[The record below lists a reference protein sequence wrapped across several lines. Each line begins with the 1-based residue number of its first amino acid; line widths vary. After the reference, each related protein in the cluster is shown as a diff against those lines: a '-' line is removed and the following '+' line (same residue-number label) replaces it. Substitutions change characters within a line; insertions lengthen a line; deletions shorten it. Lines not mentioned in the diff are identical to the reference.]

1 MEKKKR
7 ELDIVLILILLAS
20 AFLNIYNIW
29 KDDTVNPYYTAAVTS
44 MMQSFHNFFYASF
57 DAAGFITVDKPPVTY
72 QIQTISAL
80 IFGMHG
86 WSVILPQALAGVGSV
101 LLMYLL
107 IKPTFGKTAA
117 RIASFVMACTPIA
130 VAVARTNN
138 VDALLVFFLLLAT
151 WLLFK
156 AIRKGK
162 LIWLLAAFF
171 VVGVGFNT
179 KMLQAYMILPAF
191 LLFYLI
197 AANATIKK
205 KIISLVSA
213 LAVLAAVSLSW
224 PLIVDNIPASKRPYI
239 GSSQTNSV
247 LELAFG
253 YNGIQR
259 LTGQNSGGGQ
269 GGPNGDAS
277 KEMSS
282 SDNSSSQTQAPPSQS
297 SNSSS
302 SSDDKTSNANM
313 TAPPSNGQMPS
324 GGEMPSGGQ
333 GGPPSGGDGGQGGPG
348 GDGGKG
354 GTGTGSKMQSGS
366 GMFGTGT
373 PGPLRLFQQE
383 LSDQISW
390 LLPFAIFGITG
401 LLIAGARERRRLS
414 AQQKETIF
422 WVAWL
427 VPIAGFFSV
436 AEFFHH
442 YYLIMLAP
450 PIAALV
456 GAGWV
461 ALVHLYRNQTGW
473 KSWLLPTAI
482 IATTGFELF
491 ILRNYYDQIRV
502 GWSIGVG
509 VIGALSAI
517 ALLVFKQRQK
527 PISYYVSLAALL
539 ALLVMPIY
547 WASTPLLYG
556 GNSSQPETGPQ
567 LASMS
572 GKGMGMSDATVN
584 EKLIKYLE
592 ENNSGAEYLFATTD
606 SNTAA
611 PYIIKTKKAV
621 MTIGGFSGS
630 DPAITLTQFK
640 KLIKEGKVKYFLA
653 SGMGRG
659 GNNDIV
665 EWVQKNGKKV
675 SSDTWQSSSDQ
686 QASSDQITSNTDSA
700 DTSSN
705 SKTSGENGKMSG
717 GPGGMNQSAAL
728 YELNADE

>member
-1 MEKKKR
+1 MKMKKR
-7 ELDIVLILILLAS
+7 EIDAVLILILLAS
-20 AFLNIYNIW
+20 AFLNMYNIW
-29 KDDTVNPYYTAAVTS
+29 NDDTVNPYYTAAVTS
-44 MMQSFHNFFYASF
+44 MLQSFHNFFYASF

-101 LLMYLL
+101 LFMYLL

-138 VDALLVFFLLLAT
+138 VDALLVFFLLFAT

-156 AIRKGK
+156 AIRKGR

-171 VVGVGFNT
+171 VVGAGFNT

-191 LLFYLI
+191 LLFYMI
-197 AANATIKK
+197 AANTTIKK

-224 PLIVDNIPASKRPYI
+224 PLIVDNIPASKRPYV

-259 LTGQNSGGGQ
+259 LTGQSSGGGQ
-269 GGPNGDAS
+269 GGPDGNAS

-282 SDNSSSQTQAPPSQS
+282 SGGSSQMQKPPGQ
-297 SNSSS
+297 SSS
-302 SSDDKTSNANM
+302 SSSASGDKSQNGSM
-313 TAPPSNGQMPS
+313 TAPPSNGKMPS

-333 GGPPSGGDGGQGGPG
+333 GGPPSGGDGGGGGPG
-348 GDGGKG
+348 GGGKS

-373 PGPLRLFQQE
+373 PGPLRLFQTE

-390 LLPFAIFGITG
+390 LLPFAIFGMAG
-401 LLIAGARERRRLS
+401 LLIAGVRERRRLS
-414 AQQKETIF
+414 AEQKETIF
-422 WVAWL
+422 WAAWL

-461 ALVHLYRNQTGW
+461 ALVHLYRKQAGW
-473 KSWLLPTAI
+473 KTWLLPAAI
-482 IATTGFELF
+482 LVTTGFELF
-491 ILRNYYDQIRV
+491 ILRNYNDQIGA

-509 VIGALSAI
+509 VIGAVAAI
-517 ALLVFKQRQK
+517 ALFVFKQRQK
-527 PISYYVSLAALL
+527 PLSYYVSLAALL
-539 ALLVMPIY
+539 VLMVMPIY

-556 GNSSQPETGPQ
+556 GNSSLPETGPQ
-567 LASMS
+567 LASTS
-572 GKGMGMSDATVN
+572 GKGMGMDNASVN
-584 EKLIKYLE
+584 TKLIKYLE
-592 ENNSGAEYLFATTD
+592 KHNAGADYLFATTD

-621 MTIGGFSGS
+621 MAIGGYSGS
-630 DPAITLTQFK
+630 DPAITLAQFK
-640 KLIKEGKVKYFLA
+640 KLVKEGKVKYFLA
-653 SGMGRG
+653 SGMGKG

-665 EWVQKNGKKV
+665 QWVEKNGKKV
-675 SSDTWQSSSDQ
+675 SSDKWQ
-686 QASSDQITSNTDSA
+686 SNTDQKTKNSDAA
-700 DTSSN
+700 DKKSSKAAGKN
-705 SKTSGENGKMSG
+705 SRMSG
-717 GPGGMNQSAAL
+717 GPGGMNQSASL
-728 YELNADE
+728 YELQSDE

>member
-1 MEKKKR
+1 MKIKKR
-7 ELDIVLILILLAS
+7 EIDIFLILILLAS
-20 AFLNIYNIW
+20 AFLNMYNIW
-29 KDDTVNPYYTAAVTS
+29 NDDTVNPYYTASVTS

-57 DAAGFITVDKPPVTY
+57 DAAGFITVDKPPITF
-72 QIQTISAL
+72 QLQTISAL

-107 IKPTFGKTAA
+107 IKPTFGKVAA
-117 RIASFVMACTPIA
+117 RIAAFVMACTPIA

-171 VVGVGFNT
+171 IVGVGFNT

-191 LLFYLI
+191 LLFYMI

-205 KIISLVSA
+205 KIISIASSLVVL
-213 LAVLAAVSLSW
+213 LAVSVSWALV
-224 PLIVDNIPASKRPYI
+224 VDNVSSSDRPYI

-259 LTGQNSGGGQ
+259 LTGQNSGSGGQ
-269 GGPNGDAS
+269 GGPNDNAS
-277 KEMSS
+277 KETSS
-282 SDNSSSQTQAPPSQS
+282 SDNSSSSDDK
-297 SNSSS
+297 SSS
-302 SSDDKTSNANM
+302 STSGPPAN
-313 TAPPSNGQMPS
+313 
-324 GGEMPSGGQ
+324 GEMPS
-333 GGPPSGGDGGQGGPG
+333 GGQGGPG

-354 GTGTGSKMQSGS
+354 GFGSGSKMQSGT

-373 PGPLRLFQQE
+373 PGPLRLFQTE

-390 LLPFAIFGITG
+390 LLPFALFGIAG
-401 LLIAGARERRRLS
+401 LFIAGAKERRRLS
-414 AQQKETIF
+414 VQQKETVF

-461 ALVHLYRNQTGW
+461 ALVHLYRNHKGW
-473 KSWLLPTAI
+473 KSWLLPAAI

-491 ILRNYYDQIRV
+491 ILRNYNDQI
-502 GWSIGVG
+502 GLAWSIGVG
-509 VIGALSAI
+509 VIGAVSAI
-517 ALLVFKQRQK
+517 ALLIMKQRQK
-527 PISYYVSLAALL
+527 PITYYVSLVG
-539 ALLVMPIY
+539 LLVLLVVPIY

-556 GNSSQPETGPQ
+556 GNSALPETGPQ
-567 LASMS
+567 LASSS
-572 GKGMGMSDATVN
+572 GKGTADASVD

-592 ENNSGAEYLFATTD
+592 ENNSGSTYLFATT
-606 SNTAA
+606 NANAAA

-621 MTIGGFSGS
+621 MAIGGYSGS

-640 KLIKEGKVKYFLA
+640 KLVKEGKVKYFLS
-653 SGMGRG
+653 SGMGMG
-659 GNNDIV
+659 GDNEIV
-665 EWVQKNGKKV
+665 EWVQKKGKEVSADKWQSSTDKNATTDQSEQKSSNNR
-675 SSDTWQSSSDQ
+675 SSDTSSESSSSGQ
-686 QASSDQITSNTDSA
+686 Q
-700 DTSSN
+700 
-705 SKTSGENGKMSG
+705 GKMGG
-717 GPGGMNQSAAL
+717 GPGGMNQSSTL
-728 YELNADE
+728 YELSADE

>member
-1 MEKKKR
+1 MKKH
-7 ELDIVLILILLAS
+7 EIDAVLILILLAS
-20 AFLNIYNIW
+20 AFLNMYNIW
-29 KDDTVNPYYTAAVTS
+29 NDDTVNPYYTAAVTS
-44 MMQSFHNFFYASF
+44 MLQSFHNFFYASF

-101 LLMYLL
+101 LFMYLL

-138 VDALLVFFLLLAT
+138 VDALLVFFLLFAT

-156 AIRKGK
+156 AIRKGR

-171 VVGVGFNT
+171 VVGAGFNT

-191 LLFYLI
+191 LLFYMI
-197 AANATIKK
+197 AANTTIKK

-213 LAVLAAVSLSW
+213 LAVLTAVSLSW
-224 PLIVDNIPASKRPYI
+224 PLIVDNIPASKRPYV

-259 LTGQNSGGGQ
+259 LTGQSSGGGQ
-269 GGPNGDAS
+269 GGPDGNAS

-282 SDNSSSQTQAPPSQS
+282 SGGSSQMQKPPGQ
-297 SNSSS
+297 SSS
-302 SSDDKTSNANM
+302 SSSASGDKSQNGSM
-313 TAPPSNGQMPS
+313 TAPPSNGKMPS
-324 GGEMPSGGQ
+324 NGL
-333 GGPPSGGDGGQGGPG
+333 GGPSSGGDGGGPG
-348 GDGGKG
+348 GGGKS

-373 PGPLRLFQQE
+373 PGPLRLFQTE

-390 LLPFAIFGITG
+390 LLPFAIFGMAG

-414 AQQKETIF
+414 AEQKETIF
-422 WVAWL
+422 WAAWL

-461 ALVHLYRNQTGW
+461 ALVHLYRKHAGW
-473 KSWLLPTAI
+473 KTWLLPAAI
-482 IATTGFELF
+482 LVTTGFELF
-491 ILRNYYDQIRV
+491 ILRNYNDQIGA
-502 GWSIGVG
+502 GWSIGAG
-509 VIGALSAI
+509 VLGAVAAI
-517 ALLVFKQRQK
+517 ALFVFKQRQK
-527 PISYYVSLAALL
+527 PLSYYVSLAALL
-539 ALLVMPIY
+539 VLMVMPIY

-556 GNSSQPETGPQ
+556 GNSSLPETGPQ
-567 LASMS
+567 LASTS
-572 GKGMGMSDATVN
+572 GKGMGMDNASVN
-584 EKLIKYLE
+584 TKLINYLE
-592 ENNSGAEYLFATTD
+592 KHNAGADYLFATTD

-621 MTIGGFSGS
+621 MAIGGFSGS

-640 KLIKEGKVKYFLA
+640 KLVKEGKVKYFLT
-653 SGMGRG
+653 SGMGKG

-665 EWVQKNGKKV
+665 QWVEKNGKKV
-675 SSDTWQSSSDQ
+675 SSDKWQSSTDQ
-686 QASSDQITSNTDSA
+686 KTKNHDAA
-700 DTSSN
+700 DTKSSKAAGKN
-705 SKTSGENGKMSG
+705 SRMSG
-717 GPGGMNQSAAL
+717 GPGGMNQSASL
-728 YELNADE
+728 YELQSDE

>member
-1 MEKKKR
+1 MKMKKR
-7 ELDIVLILILLAS
+7 EIDIFLILILLAS
-20 AFLNIYNIW
+20 AFLNMYNIW
-29 KDDTVNPYYTAAVTS
+29 NDDTVNPYYTAAVTS

-57 DAAGFITVDKPPVTY
+57 DAAGFITVDKPPITF
-72 QIQTISAL
+72 QLQTISVL

-107 IKPTFGKTAA
+107 IKPTFGKVAA
-117 RIASFVMACTPIA
+117 RIAAFVMACTPIA

-156 AIRKGK
+156 AVRKGK

-191 LLFYLI
+191 LLFYMI

-205 KIISLVSA
+205 KIISIASSLVVL
-213 LAVLAAVSLSW
+213 LAVSVSWVLV
-224 PLIVDNIPASKRPYI
+224 VDNVSSSDRPYI

-259 LTGQNSGGGQ
+259 LTGQNSGSGGQ
-269 GGPNGDAS
+269 GGPNDNAS
-277 KEMSS
+277 KETSS
-282 SDNSSSQTQAPPSQS
+282 SDNSPSSVQAPPNQ
-297 SNSSS
+297 S
-302 SSDDKTSNANM
+302 SSDDKSSSSTSGPPAN
-313 TAPPSNGQMPS
+313 
-324 GGEMPSGGQ
+324 GEMPS
-333 GGPPSGGDGGQGGPG
+333 GGQGGPG

-354 GTGTGSKMQSGS
+354 GSGSGSKMQSGT

-373 PGPLRLFQQE
+373 LGPLRLFQTE

-390 LLPFAIFGITG
+390 LLPFALFGIAG
-401 LLIAGARERRRLS
+401 LFIAGAKERRLS
-414 AQQKETIF
+414 VQQKETVF

-461 ALVHLYRNQTGW
+461 ALVHLYRNHKGW
-473 KSWLLPTAI
+473 KSWLLPAAI

-491 ILRNYYDQIRV
+491 ILRNYNDQI
-502 GWSIGVG
+502 GLAWSIGVG
-509 VIGALSAI
+509 VIGAVSAI
-517 ALLVFKQRQK
+517 AFLIMKQRQK
-527 PISYYVSLAALL
+527 PITYYVSLVG
-539 ALLVMPIY
+539 LLVLLVVPIY

-556 GNSSQPETGPQ
+556 GNSALPETGPQ
-567 LASMS
+567 LASSS
-572 GKGMGMSDATVN
+572 GKGTADASVD

-592 ENNSGAEYLFATTD
+592 ENNSGSTYLFATT
-606 SNTAA
+606 NANAAA

-621 MTIGGFSGS
+621 MAIGGYSGS

-640 KLIKEGKVKYFLA
+640 KLVKEGKVKYFLS
-653 SGMGRG
+653 SGMGMG
-659 GNNDIV
+659 GDNEIV
-665 EWVQKNGKKV
+665 EWVQKKGKEVSAEKWQSSTDKNATTDQSEQKSSSNR
-675 SSDTWQSSSDQ
+675 SSDTSSESSS
-686 QASSDQITSNTDSA
+686 
-700 DTSSN
+700 
-705 SKTSGENGKMSG
+705 SGQKGKMGG
-717 GPGGMNQSAAL
+717 GPGSMNQSFTL
-728 YELNADE
+728 YELSADE

>member
-1 MEKKKR
+1 MKMKKR
-7 ELDIVLILILLAS
+7 EIDAVLILILLAS
-20 AFLNIYNIW
+20 AFLNMYNIW
-29 KDDTVNPYYTAAVTS
+29 NDDTVNPYYTAAVTS
-44 MMQSFHNFFYASF
+44 MLQSFHNFFYASF

-101 LLMYLL
+101 LFMYLL

-138 VDALLVFFLLLAT
+138 VDALLVFFLLFAT

-156 AIRKGK
+156 AIRKGR

-171 VVGVGFNT
+171 VVGAGFNT

-191 LLFYLI
+191 LLFYMI
-197 AANATIKK
+197 AANTTIKK

-224 PLIVDNIPASKRPYI
+224 PLIVDNIPASKRPYV

-259 LTGQNSGGGQ
+259 LTGQSSGGGQ
-269 GGPNGDAS
+269 GGPDGNAS

-282 SDNSSSQTQAPPSQS
+282 SGGSSQMQKPPGQ
-297 SNSSS
+297 SSS
-302 SSDDKTSNANM
+302 SSSASGDKSQNGSM
-313 TAPPSNGQMPS
+313 TAPPSNGKMPS

-333 GGPPSGGDGGQGGPG
+333 GGPPSGGDGGGGGPG
-348 GDGGKG
+348 GGGKS

-373 PGPLRLFQQE
+373 PGPLRLFQTE

-390 LLPFAIFGITG
+390 LLPFAIFGMAG

-414 AQQKETIF
+414 AEQKETIF
-422 WVAWL
+422 WAAWL

-461 ALVHLYRNQTGW
+461 ALVHLYRKQAGW
-473 KSWLLPTAI
+473 KTWLLPAAI
-482 IATTGFELF
+482 LVTTGFELF
-491 ILRNYYDQIRV
+491 ILRNYNDQIGA

-509 VIGALSAI
+509 VIGAVAAI
-517 ALLVFKQRQK
+517 ALFVFKQRQK
-527 PISYYVSLAALL
+527 PLSYYVSLAALL
-539 ALLVMPIY
+539 VLMVMPIY

-556 GNSSQPETGPQ
+556 GNSSLPETGPQ
-567 LASMS
+567 LASTS
-572 GKGMGMSDATVN
+572 GKGMGMDNASVN
-584 EKLIKYLE
+584 TKLINYLE
-592 ENNSGAEYLFATTD
+592 KHNAGADYLFATTD

-621 MTIGGFSGS
+621 MAIGGYSGS
-630 DPAITLTQFK
+630 DPAITLAQFK
-640 KLIKEGKVKYFLA
+640 KLVKEGKVKYFLA
-653 SGMGRG
+653 SGMGKG

-665 EWVQKNGKKV
+665 QWVEKNGKKV
-675 SSDTWQSSSDQ
+675 SSDKWQ
-686 QASSDQITSNTDSA
+686 SNTDQKTKNSDAA
-700 DTSSN
+700 DKKSSKAAGKN
-705 SKTSGENGKMSG
+705 SRMSG
-717 GPGGMNQSAAL
+717 GGRNESISFTIRTSI
-728 YELNADE
+728 

>member
-1 MEKKKR
+1 MKKR
-7 ELDIVLILILLAS
+7 EIDAVLILILLAS
-20 AFLNIYNIW
+20 AFLNMYNIW
-29 KDDTVNPYYTAAVTS
+29 NDDTVNPYYTAAVTS
-44 MMQSFHNFFYASF
+44 MLQSFHNFFYASF

-101 LLMYLL
+101 LFMYLL

-138 VDALLVFFLLLAT
+138 VDALLVFFLLFAT

-156 AIRKGK
+156 AIRKGR

-171 VVGVGFNT
+171 VVGAGFNT

-191 LLFYLI
+191 LLFYMI
-197 AANATIKK
+197 AANTTIKK

-224 PLIVDNIPASKRPYI
+224 PLIVDNIPASKRPYV

-259 LTGQNSGGGQ
+259 LTGQSSGGGQ
-269 GGPNGDAS
+269 GGPDGNAS

-282 SDNSSSQTQAPPSQS
+282 SGGSSQMQKPPGQ
-297 SNSSS
+297 SSS
-302 SSDDKTSNANM
+302 SSSASGDKSQNGSM
-313 TAPPSNGQMPS
+313 TAPPSNGK
-324 GGEMPSGGQ
+324 MPSGGQ
-333 GGPPSGGDGGQGGPG
+333 GGPPSGGDGGGGGPG
-348 GDGGKG
+348 GGGKSG
-354 GTGTGSKMQSGS
+354 AGTGSKMQSGS

-373 PGPLRLFQQE
+373 PGPLRLFQTE

-390 LLPFAIFGITG
+390 LLPFAIFGMAG

-414 AQQKETIF
+414 AEQKETIF
-422 WVAWL
+422 WAAWL

-461 ALVHLYRNQTGW
+461 ALVHLYRKQAGW
-473 KSWLLPTAI
+473 KTWLLPAAI
-482 IATTGFELF
+482 LVTTGFELF
-491 ILRNYYDQIRV
+491 ILRNYNDQIGA
-502 GWSIGVG
+502 GWSIGAG
-509 VIGALSAI
+509 VLGAVAAI
-517 ALLVFKQRQK
+517 ALFVFKQRQK
-527 PISYYVSLAALL
+527 PLSYYVSLAALL
-539 ALLVMPIY
+539 VLMVMPIY

-556 GNSSQPETGPQ
+556 GNSSLPETGPQ
-567 LASMS
+567 LASTS
-572 GKGMGMSDATVN
+572 GKGMGMDNASVN
-584 EKLIKYLE
+584 TKLINYLE
-592 ENNSGAEYLFATTD
+592 KHNAGADYLFATTD

-621 MTIGGFSGS
+621 MAIGGFSGS

-640 KLIKEGKVKYFLA
+640 KLVKEGKVKYFLT
-653 SGMGRG
+653 SGMGKG

-665 EWVQKNGKKV
+665 QWVEKNGKKV
-675 SSDTWQSSSDQ
+675 SSDKWQSSTDQ
-686 QASSDQITSNTDSA
+686 KTKNHDAA
-700 DTSSN
+700 DTKSSKAAGKN
-705 SKTSGENGKMSG
+705 SRMSG
-717 GPGGMNQSAAL
+717 GPGGMNQSASL
-728 YELNADE
+728 YELQSDE

>member
-107 IKPTFGKTAA
+107 VKPTFGKTAA

-282 SDNSSSQTQAPPSQS
+282 SDNSSTQTQAPPSPS

-302 SSDDKTSNANM
+302 SSDDKSSNGNM
-313 TAPPSNGQMPS
+313 TAPPSNGQMPN
-324 GGEMPSGGQ
+324 GGQ
-333 GGPPSGGDGGQGGPG
+333 EGPPSGGDGGQGGPG

-390 LLPFAIFGITG
+390 LLPFAIFGIAG
-401 LLIAGARERRRLS
+401 LLIAGVRERRRLS
-414 AQQKETIF
+414 AQQKETLF

-491 ILRNYYDQIRV
+491 ILRNYYDQIGV

-517 ALLVFKQRQK
+517 ALLLFKQRQK

-539 ALLVMPIY
+539 ALLMMPIY

-572 GKGMGMSDATVN
+572 GKGMGMSDAAVN

-640 KLIKEGKVKYFLA
+640 KLVKEGKVKYFLA

-675 SSDTWQSSSDQ
+675 SSDKWQSSSDQ
-686 QASSDQITSNTDSA
+686 QASSDQKTENTDSA

-705 SKTSGENGKMSG
+705 SKTSDENGQMSG

>member
-1 MEKKKR
+1 MKMKKR
-7 ELDIVLILILLAS
+7 EIDTVLILILLAS
-20 AFLNIYNIW
+20 AFLNMYNIW
-29 KDDTVNPYYTAAVTS
+29 NDDTVNPYYTAAVTS
-44 MMQSFHNFFYASF
+44 MLQSFHNFFYASF

-101 LLMYLL
+101 LFMYLL

-130 VAVARTNN
+130 AAVARTNN
-138 VDALLVFFLLLAT
+138 VDALLVFFLLFAT

-191 LLFYLI
+191 LLFYMI
-197 AANATIKK
+197 AANTTIKK

-224 PLIVDNIPASKRPYI
+224 PLIVDNIPAGKRPYV

-259 LTGQNSGGGQ
+259 LTGQSSGGGQ
-269 GGPNGDAS
+269 GMPDGNAS
-277 KEMSS
+277 KEKASS
-282 SDNSSSQTQAPPSQS
+282 ARSSQLQAPPGQS
-297 SNSSS
+297 SSEGKSQNG
-302 SSDDKTSNANM
+302 NM
-313 TAPPSNGQMPS
+313 TGPPSNGQMPN
-324 GGEMPSGGQ
+324 GGQ
-333 GGPPSGGDGGQGGPG
+333 GGPPSGG
-348 GDGGKG
+348 GKG
-354 GTGTGSKMQSGS
+354 GAGTGSKMQSGS

-390 LLPFAIFGITG
+390 LLPFAIFGMAG

-414 AQQKETIF
+414 EEQKETIF
-422 WVAWL
+422 WAAWL

-450 PIAALV
+450 PIAALA

-461 ALVHLYRNQTGW
+461 ALVHLYRTETGW
-473 KSWLLPTAI
+473 KSLLLPAAI
-482 IATTGFELF
+482 LVTTGFELF
-491 ILRNYYDQIRV
+491 ILRNWIDQIGA

-509 VIGALSAI
+509 AIGVLSAI
-517 ALLVFKQRQK
+517 ALSVFKQRQK
-527 PISYYVSLAALL
+527 PLSYYLSLAALL
-539 ALLVMPIY
+539 VLLVMPIY
-547 WASTPLLYG
+547 WAGTPLLYG
-556 GNSSQPETGPQ
+556 GNSSLPETGPQ
-567 LASMS
+567 LASTS
-572 GKGMGMSDATVN
+572 GKSMGMNNASVN
-584 EKLIKYLE
+584 KKLISYLE
-592 ENNSGAEYLFATTD
+592 KHNAGADYLFATTD

-621 MTIGGFSGS
+621 MAIGGFSGS

-640 KLIKEGKVKYFLA
+640 KLVKEGKVKYFLT
-653 SGMGRG
+653 SGMGKG
-659 GNNDIV
+659 GNNEIV
-665 EWVQKNGKKV
+665 EWVEKNGKKV
-675 SSDTWQSSSDQ
+675 SSDKWQTSTDQ
-686 QASSDQITSNTDSA
+686 KTKNHDAA
-700 DTSSN
+700 DTKR
-705 SKTSGENGKMSG
+705 SKTSGENSSRLGG
-717 GPGGMNQSAAL
+717 GPGGMNQSASL
-728 YELNADE
+728 YELQSDE

>member
-1 MEKKKR
+1 MKKR
-7 ELDIVLILILLAS
+7 EIDAVLILILLAS
-20 AFLNIYNIW
+20 AFLNMYNIW
-29 KDDTVNPYYTAAVTS
+29 NDDTVNPYYTAAVTS
-44 MMQSFHNFFYASF
+44 MLQSFHNFFYASF

-101 LLMYLL
+101 LFMYLL

-138 VDALLVFFLLLAT
+138 VDALLVFFLLFAT

-156 AIRKGK
+156 AIRKGR

-171 VVGVGFNT
+171 VVGAGFNT

-191 LLFYLI
+191 LLFYMI
-197 AANATIKK
+197 AANTTIKK

-224 PLIVDNIPASKRPYI
+224 PLIVDNIPASKRPYV

-259 LTGQNSGGGQ
+259 LTGQSSGGGQ
-269 GGPNGDAS
+269 GGPDGNAS

-282 SDNSSSQTQAPPSQS
+282 SGGSSQMQKPPGQ
-297 SNSSS
+297 SSS
-302 SSDDKTSNANM
+302 SSSASGDKSQNGSM
-313 TAPPSNGQMPS
+313 TAPPSNGKMPS

-333 GGPPSGGDGGQGGPG
+333 GGPPSGGDGGGGGPG
-348 GDGGKG
+348 GGGKSG
-354 GTGTGSKMQSGS
+354 AGTGSKMQSGS

-373 PGPLRLFQQE
+373 PGPLRLFQTE

-390 LLPFAIFGITG
+390 LLPFAIFGMAG

-414 AQQKETIF
+414 AEQKETIF
-422 WVAWL
+422 WAAWL

-461 ALVHLYRNQTGW
+461 ALVHLYRKQAGW
-473 KSWLLPTAI
+473 KTWLLPAAI
-482 IATTGFELF
+482 LVTTGFELF
-491 ILRNYYDQIRV
+491 ILRNYNDQIGA

-509 VIGALSAI
+509 VIGAVAAI
-517 ALLVFKQRQK
+517 ALFVFKQRQK
-527 PISYYVSLAALL
+527 PLSYYVSLAALL
-539 ALLVMPIY
+539 VLMVMPIY

-556 GNSSQPETGPQ
+556 GNSSLPETGPQ
-567 LASMS
+567 LASTS
-572 GKGMGMSDATVN
+572 GKGMGMDNASVN
-584 EKLIKYLE
+584 TKLIKYLE
-592 ENNSGAEYLFATTD
+592 KHNAGADYLFATTD

-621 MTIGGFSGS
+621 MAIGGYSGS

-640 KLIKEGKVKYFLA
+640 KLVKEGKVKYFLA
-653 SGMGRG
+653 SGMGKG

-665 EWVQKNGKKV
+665 QWVEKNGKKV
-675 SSDTWQSSSDQ
+675 SSDKWQ
-686 QASSDQITSNTDSA
+686 SNTDQKTKNSDAA
-700 DTSSN
+700 DTKS
-705 SKTSGENGKMSG
+705 SKTSGENSRMSG
-717 GPGGMNQSAAL
+717 GPGGMNQSASL
-728 YELNADE
+728 YELQSDE

>member
-1 MEKKKR
+1 MKKR
-7 ELDIVLILILLAS
+7 EIDAVLILILLAS
-20 AFLNIYNIW
+20 AFLNMYNIW
-29 KDDTVNPYYTAAVTS
+29 NDDTVNPYYTAAVTS
-44 MMQSFHNFFYASF
+44 MLQSFHNFFYASF

-101 LLMYLL
+101 LFMYLL

-138 VDALLVFFLLLAT
+138 VDALLVFFLLFAT

-156 AIRKGK
+156 AIRKGR

-171 VVGVGFNT
+171 VVGAGFNT

-191 LLFYLI
+191 LLFYMI
-197 AANATIKK
+197 AANTTVKK

-224 PLIVDNIPASKRPYI
+224 PLIVDNIPASKRPYV

-259 LTGQNSGGGQ
+259 LTGQSSGGGQ
-269 GGPNGDAS
+269 GGPDGNAS

-282 SDNSSSQTQAPPSQS
+282 SGGSSQMQKPPGQ
-297 SNSSS
+297 SSS
-302 SSDDKTSNANM
+302 SSSASGDKSQNGSM
-313 TAPPSNGQMPS
+313 TAPPSNGKMPS

-333 GGPPSGGDGGQGGPG
+333 GGPPSGGDGGGGGPG
-348 GDGGKG
+348 GGGKSG
-354 GTGTGSKMQSGS
+354 AGTGSKMQSGS

-373 PGPLRLFQQE
+373 PGPLRLFQTE

-390 LLPFAIFGITG
+390 LLPFAIFGMAG

-414 AQQKETIF
+414 AEQKETIF
-422 WVAWL
+422 WAAWL

-461 ALVHLYRNQTGW
+461 ALVHLYRKQAGW
-473 KSWLLPTAI
+473 KTWLLPAAI
-482 IATTGFELF
+482 LVTTGFELF
-491 ILRNYYDQIRV
+491 ILRNYNDQIGA

-509 VIGALSAI
+509 VIGAVAAI
-517 ALLVFKQRQK
+517 ALFVFKQRQK
-527 PISYYVSLAALL
+527 PLSYYVSLAALL
-539 ALLVMPIY
+539 VLMVMPIY

-556 GNSSQPETGPQ
+556 GNSSLPETGPQ
-567 LASMS
+567 LASTS
-572 GKGMGMSDATVN
+572 GKGMGMDNASVN
-584 EKLIKYLE
+584 TKLINYLE
-592 ENNSGAEYLFATTD
+592 KHNAGADYLFATTD

-621 MTIGGFSGS
+621 MAIGGYSGS
-630 DPAITLTQFK
+630 DPAITLAQFK
-640 KLIKEGKVKYFLA
+640 KLVKEGKVKYFLA
-653 SGMGRG
+653 SGMGKG

-665 EWVQKNGKKV
+665 QWVEKNGKKV
-675 SSDTWQSSSDQ
+675 SSDKWQ
-686 QASSDQITSNTDSA
+686 SNTDQKTKNSDAA
-700 DTSSN
+700 DKKSSKASGKN
-705 SKTSGENGKMSG
+705 SRMSG
-717 GPGGMNQSAAL
+717 GPGGMNQSASL
-728 YELNADE
+728 YELQSDE

>member
-1 MEKKKR
+1 MKKR
-7 ELDIVLILILLAS
+7 EIDAVLILILLAS
-20 AFLNIYNIW
+20 AFLNMYNIW
-29 KDDTVNPYYTAAVTS
+29 NDDTVNPYYTAAVTS
-44 MMQSFHNFFYASF
+44 MLQSFHNFFYASF

-101 LLMYLL
+101 LFMYLL

-138 VDALLVFFLLLAT
+138 VDALLVFFLLFAT

-191 LLFYLI
+191 LLFYMM
-197 AANATIKK
+197 AANTTIKK

-224 PLIVDNIPASKRPYI
+224 PLIVDNIPAGKRPYV

-259 LTGQNSGGGQ
+259 LTGQSSAGQ
-269 GGPNGDAS
+269 GGPDGNAS

-282 SDNSSSQTQAPPSQS
+282 SGGSSQMQKPPGQ
-297 SNSSS
+297 SSS
-302 SSDDKTSNANM
+302 SSSSSGDKSQTGSM
-313 TAPPSNGQMPS
+313 TAPPSNGQ
-324 GGEMPSGGQ
+324 MPSGGQ
-333 GGPPSGGDGGQGGPG
+333 GGPPSGGDGGKGGPG
-348 GDGGKG
+348 GGKS

-390 LLPFAIFGITG
+390 LLPFAIFGLAG

-414 AQQKETIF
+414 AEQKETIF
-422 WVAWL
+422 WAAWL

-450 PIAALV
+450 PIAALT

-461 ALVHLYRNQTGW
+461 ALVHLYREQTGW
-473 KSWLLPTAI
+473 KSWLLPAAI
-482 IATTGFELF
+482 LVTTGFELF
-491 ILRNYYDQIRV
+491 ILRNYNDQIGA
-502 GWSIGVG
+502 GWSIGAG
-509 VIGALSAI
+509 VLGAVAAI
-517 ALLVFKQRQK
+517 ALFVFKQRQK
-527 PISYYVSLAALL
+527 PLSYYVSLAALL
-539 ALLVMPIY
+539 VLMVMPIY

-556 GNSSQPETGPQ
+556 GNSSLPETGPQ
-567 LASMS
+567 LASAS
-572 GKGMGMSDATVN
+572 GKGMGMDNASVN
-584 EKLIKYLE
+584 TKLINYLE
-592 ENNSGAEYLFATTD
+592 KHNAGADYLFAATD

-621 MTIGGFSGS
+621 MAIGGFSGS

-640 KLIKEGKVKYFLA
+640 KLVKEGKVKYFLT
-653 SGMGRG
+653 SGMGKG

-665 EWVQKNGKKV
+665 QWVEKNGKKV
-675 SSDTWQSSSDQ
+675 SSDKWQSSTDQ
-686 QASSDQITSNTDSA
+686 KTKNHDAA
-700 DTSSN
+700 DTKSSKAAGKN
-705 SKTSGENGKMSG
+705 SRMSG
-717 GPGGMNQSAAL
+717 GPGGMNQSASL
-728 YELNADE
+728 YELQSDE

>member
-1 MEKKKR
+1 MKMKKS
-7 ELDIVLILILLAS
+7 EIDIFLILILLAS
-20 AFLNIYNIW
+20 AFLNMYNIW
-29 KDDTVNPYYTAAVTS
+29 NDDTVNPYYTAAVTS

-57 DAAGFITVDKPPVTY
+57 DAAGFITVDKPPITF
-72 QIQTISAL
+72 QLQTISAL

-107 IKPTFGKTAA
+107 IKPTFGKVAA
-117 RIASFVMACTPIA
+117 RIAAFVMACTPIA

-156 AIRKGK
+156 AVRKGK

-171 VVGVGFNT
+171 IVGVGFNT

-191 LLFYLI
+191 LLFYMI

-205 KIISLVSA
+205 KIISLASSLVVL
-213 LAVLAAVSLSW
+213 LAVSVSWALV
-224 PLIVDNIPASKRPYI
+224 VDNVSSSDRPYI

-259 LTGQNSGGGQ
+259 LTGQNSGSGGQ
-269 GGPNGDAS
+269 GGPNDNAS
-277 KEMSS
+277 KETSS
-282 SDNSSSQTQAPPSQS
+282 SDNSSSSVQAPPNQ
-297 SNSSS
+297 S
-302 SSDDKTSNANM
+302 SSDDKSSSSTSGPPAN
-313 TAPPSNGQMPS
+313 
-324 GGEMPSGGQ
+324 GEMPSGGQ
-333 GGPPSGGDGGQGGPG
+333 GGP
-348 GDGGKG
+348 GGKG
-354 GTGTGSKMQSGS
+354 GSGSGSKMQSGT

-373 PGPLRLFQQE
+373 PGPLRLFQTE

-390 LLPFAIFGITG
+390 LLPFALFGIAG
-401 LLIAGARERRRLS
+401 LFIAGAKERRRLS
-414 AQQKETIF
+414 VQQKETVF

-461 ALVHLYRNQTGW
+461 ALVHLYRNHKGW
-473 KSWLLPTAI
+473 KSWLLPAAI

-491 ILRNYYDQIRV
+491 ILRNYNDQI
-502 GWSIGVG
+502 GLAWSIGVG
-509 VIGALSAI
+509 VIGAVSAI
-517 ALLVFKQRQK
+517 ALLIMKQRQK
-527 PISYYVSLAALL
+527 PITYYMSLVG
-539 ALLVMPIY
+539 LLVLLVVPIY

-556 GNSSQPETGPQ
+556 GNSALPETGPQ
-567 LASMS
+567 LASSS
-572 GKGMGMSDATVN
+572 GKGTADASVD

-592 ENNSGAEYLFATTD
+592 ENNSGSTYLFATT
-606 SNTAA
+606 NANAA
-611 PYIIKTKKAV
+611 ATYIIKTKKAV
-621 MTIGGFSGS
+621 MAIGGYSGS

-640 KLIKEGKVKYFLA
+640 KLVKEGKVKYFLS
-653 SGMGRG
+653 SGMGMG
-659 GNNDIV
+659 GDNEIV
-665 EWVQKNGKKV
+665 EWVQKNGKEVSADNWQSSTDKNATTDQSEQKSSSNR
-675 SSDTWQSSSDQ
+675 SSDTSSESSSSGQ
-686 QASSDQITSNTDSA
+686 Q
-700 DTSSN
+700 
-705 SKTSGENGKMSG
+705 GKMGG
-717 GPGGMNQSAAL
+717 GPGGMNQSSTL
-728 YELNADE
+728 YELSADE

>member
-7 ELDIVLILILLAS
+7 ELDIILILILLAS

-44 MMQSFHNFFYASF
+44 MMQSFHHFFYASF

-86 WSVILPQALAGVGSV
+86 WSVILPQALAGIGSV
-101 LLMYLL
+101 FLMYLL

-224 PLIVDNIPASKRPYI
+224 PLIVDNIPADKRPYI

-259 LTGQNSGGGQ
+259 LTGQNSGGQ
-269 GGPNGDAS
+269 GGPDGDAS
-277 KEMSS
+277 KEMPSS
-282 SDNSSSQTQAPPSQS
+282 VNHSSQTDQS
-297 SNSSS
+297 SSSSS
-302 SSDDKTSNANM
+302 SSDGQNDSM
-313 TAPPSNGQMPS
+313 PAPPSNGQMPS
-324 GGEMPSGGQ
+324 GG
-333 GGPPSGGDGGQGGPG
+333 QGGPG
-348 GDGGKG
+348 GDGGEG
-354 GTGTGSKMQSGS
+354 STGTGSKMQSGS

-383 LSDQISW
+383 LFDQISW
-390 LLPFAIFGITG
+390 LIPFALFGIAG
-401 LLIAGARERRRLS
+401 LLIAGAREKRRLS
-414 AQQKETIF
+414 ATQKETVF

-473 KSWLLPTAI
+473 TSWLLPAAI

-491 ILRNYYDQIRV
+491 ILRNYTDQIGS
-502 GWSIGVG
+502 GWSIGLG
-509 VIGALSAI
+509 VIGALSAM
-517 ALLVFKQRQK
+517 ALLMFKQRQK
-527 PISYYVSLAALL
+527 SISYYVSLAALL
-539 ALLVMPIY
+539 TLLVMPIY

-567 LASMS
+567 LASAS
-572 GKGMGMSDATVN
+572 GKGMGMSEATVN
-584 EKLIKYLE
+584 EKLITYLE
-592 ENNSGAEYLFATTD
+592 KHNAGAEYLFATTD

-611 PYIIKTKKAV
+611 PYIIETKKAV

-640 KLIKEGKVKYFLA
+640 KLVKEGKVKYFLA

-675 SSDTWQSSSDQ
+675 SSDQWQSSSDQ
-686 QASSDQITSNTDSA
+686 QASSDQKTENNDSA

-705 SKTSGENGKMSG
+705 SKTSGGNSQMGG
-717 GPGGMNQSAAL
+717 GPRGMNQSAAL

>member
-1 MEKKKR
+1 MKKR
-7 ELDIVLILILLAS
+7 EIDAVLILILLAS
-20 AFLNIYNIW
+20 AFLNMYNIW
-29 KDDTVNPYYTAAVTS
+29 NDDTVNPYYTAAVTS
-44 MMQSFHNFFYASF
+44 MLQSFHNFFYASF

-101 LLMYLL
+101 LFMYLL

-138 VDALLVFFLLLAT
+138 VDALLVFFLLFAT

-156 AIRKGK
+156 AIRKGR

-171 VVGVGFNT
+171 VVGAGFNT

-191 LLFYLI
+191 LLFYMI
-197 AANATIKK
+197 AANTTIKK

-224 PLIVDNIPASKRPYI
+224 PLIVDNIPASKRPYV

-259 LTGQNSGGGQ
+259 LTGQSSGGGQ
-269 GGPNGDAS
+269 GGPDGNAS

-282 SDNSSSQTQAPPSQS
+282 SGGSSQMQKPPGQ
-297 SNSSS
+297 SSS
-302 SSDDKTSNANM
+302 SSSASGDKSQNGSM
-313 TAPPSNGQMPS
+313 TAPPSNGKMPS

-333 GGPPSGGDGGQGGPG
+333 GGPPSGGDGGGGGPG
-348 GDGGKG
+348 GGGKSG
-354 GTGTGSKMQSGS
+354 AGTGSKMQSGS

-373 PGPLRLFQQE
+373 PGPLRLFQTE

-390 LLPFAIFGITG
+390 LLPFAIFGMAG

-414 AQQKETIF
+414 AEQKETIF
-422 WVAWL
+422 WAAWL

-461 ALVHLYRNQTGW
+461 ALVHLYRKQAGW
-473 KSWLLPTAI
+473 KTWLLPAAI
-482 IATTGFELF
+482 LVTTGFELF
-491 ILRNYYDQIRV
+491 ILRNYNDQIGA

-509 VIGALSAI
+509 VIGAVAAI
-517 ALLVFKQRQK
+517 ALFVFKQRQK
-527 PISYYVSLAALL
+527 PLSYYVSLAALL
-539 ALLVMPIY
+539 VLMVMPIY

-556 GNSSQPETGPQ
+556 GNSSLPETGPQ
-567 LASMS
+567 LASTS
-572 GKGMGMSDATVN
+572 GKGMGMDNASVN
-584 EKLIKYLE
+584 TKLIKYLE
-592 ENNSGAEYLFATTD
+592 KHNAGADYLFATTD

-621 MTIGGFSGS
+621 MAIGGYSGS

-640 KLIKEGKVKYFLA
+640 KLVKEGKVKYFLA
-653 SGMGRG
+653 SGMGKG

-665 EWVQKNGKKV
+665 QWVEKNGKKV
-675 SSDTWQSSSDQ
+675 SSDKWQ
-686 QASSDQITSNTDSA
+686 SNTDQKTKNSDAA
-700 DTSSN
+700 DKKSSKAAGKN
-705 SKTSGENGKMSG
+705 SRMSG
-717 GPGGMNQSAAL
+717 GPGGMNQSASL
-728 YELNADE
+728 YELQSDE

>member
-7 ELDIVLILILLAS
+7 ELDIFLILILLAS

-29 KDDTVNPYYTAAVTS
+29 NDDTVNPYYTAAVTS

-57 DAAGFITVDKPPVTY
+57 DAAGFITVDKPPITF

-117 RIASFVMACTPIA
+117 RIASFIMACTPIA

-156 AIRKGK
+156 AIRTGK

-197 AANATIKK
+197 AANAAVKK

-269 GGPNGDAS
+269 GAPNKDAS

-282 SDNSSSQTQAPPSQS
+282 SDNTQAPPNQL
-297 SNSSS
+297 SSS
-302 SSDDKTSNANM
+302 SSSNDDKSSNGNM
-313 TAPPSNGQMPS
+313 AAPPSNGQ
-324 GGEMPSGGQ
+324 MPSGGQ

-390 LLPFAIFGITG
+390 LLPFAIFGIAS

-414 AQQKETIF
+414 IEQKETVF

-450 PIAALV
+450 PITALV

-473 KSWLLPTAI
+473 KAWLLPGAI

-491 ILRNYYDQIRV
+491 ILRNYNDQIGA

-509 VIGALSAI
+509 VIGVLSAI
-517 ALLVFKQRQK
+517 ALLLFKQRQK
-527 PISYYVSLAALL
+527 PFSYYVSLAALL

-556 GNSSQPETGPQ
+556 GNSSLPETGPQ
-567 LASMS
+567 LASMG

-621 MTIGGFSGS
+621 MAIGGFSGS

-640 KLIKEGKVKYFLA
+640 KLVKEGKVKYFLA

-665 EWVQKNGKKV
+665 EWVEKNGKEVTSEK
-675 SSDTWQSSSDQ
+675 WQSSSDQ
-686 QASSDQITSNTDSA
+686 KTENTDSA
-700 DTSSN
+700 DTSS
-705 SKTSGENGKMSG
+705 SKASGEKGKMGG
-717 GPGGMNQSAAL
+717 GPSGMNQSATL
-728 YELNADE
+728 YELHADE

>member
-1 MEKKKR
+1 MKKKKR
-7 ELDIVLILILLAS
+7 EIDIFLILILLAS
-20 AFLNIYNIW
+20 AFLNMYNIW
-29 KDDTVNPYYTAAVTS
+29 NDDTVNPYYTAAVTS

-57 DAAGFITVDKPPVTY
+57 DAAGFITVDKPPITF
-72 QIQTISAL
+72 QLQTISAL

-107 IKPTFGKTAA
+107 IKPTFGKVAA
-117 RIASFVMACTPIA
+117 RIAAFVMACTPIA

-156 AIRKGK
+156 AVRKGK

-191 LLFYLI
+191 LLFYMI

-205 KIISLVSA
+205 KIISLASSLVVL
-213 LAVLAAVSLSW
+213 LAVSVSWALV
-224 PLIVDNIPASKRPYI
+224 VDNVSSSDRPYI

-259 LTGQNSGGGQ
+259 LTGQNSGSGGQ
-269 GGPNGDAS
+269 GRPSDNAS
-277 KEMSS
+277 KETSS
-282 SDNSSSQTQAPPSQS
+282 SDNSSSSVQAPPNQ
-297 SNSSS
+297 S
-302 SSDDKTSNANM
+302 SSDDKSSSSTSGPPAN
-313 TAPPSNGQMPS
+313 
-324 GGEMPSGGQ
+324 GEMPSG
-333 GGPPSGGDGGQGGPG
+333 G

-354 GTGTGSKMQSGS
+354 GSGSGSKMQSGT

-373 PGPLRLFQQE
+373 PGPLRLFQTE

-390 LLPFAIFGITG
+390 LLPFALFGIAG
-401 LLIAGARERRRLS
+401 LFIAGAKERRRLS
-414 AQQKETIF
+414 VQQKETVF
-422 WVAWL
+422 WIAWL

-461 ALVHLYRNQTGW
+461 ALVHLFRNHKGW

-491 ILRNYYDQIRV
+491 ILRNYNDQI
-502 GWSIGVG
+502 GLAWSIGVG
-509 VIGALSAI
+509 VIGAVSAI
-517 ALLVFKQRQK
+517 ALLIKKQRQK
-527 PISYYVSLAALL
+527 PITYYVSLVG
-539 ALLVMPIY
+539 LLVLLVVPIY

-556 GNSSQPETGPQ
+556 GNSALPETGPQ
-567 LASMS
+567 LASS
-572 GKGMGMSDATVN
+572 SVMGTADASVD

-592 ENNSGAEYLFATTD
+592 ENNSGSTYLFATT
-606 SNTAA
+606 NANATA

-621 MTIGGFSGS
+621 MAIGGYSGS

-640 KLIKEGKVKYFLA
+640 KLVKEGKVKYFLS
-653 SGMGRG
+653 SGMGMG
-659 GNNDIV
+659 GDNEIV
-665 EWVQKNGKKV
+665 EWVQKNGKEVSADKLQSSTDKNATTDQSEQKSSSNR
-675 SSDTWQSSSDQ
+675 SSDTPSESSS
-686 QASSDQITSNTDSA
+686 
-700 DTSSN
+700 
-705 SKTSGENGKMSG
+705 SGQKGKMGG
-717 GPGGMNQSAAL
+717 GPSGMNQSSTL
-728 YELNADE
+728 YELSADE

>member
-107 IKPTFGKTAA
+107 IKPAFGKTAA

-197 AANATIKK
+197 AANATMKK
-205 KIISLVSA
+205 KIMSLVSA
-213 LAVLAAVSLSW
+213 FAVLAAVSLSW
-224 PLIVDNIPASKRPYI
+224 PLIVDNVPASKRPYI

-259 LTGQNSGGGQ
+259 LIGQNSGGQ
-269 GGPNGDAS
+269 GGTNGDAS

-282 SDNSSSQTQAPPSQS
+282 SDNTQAPPNQS
-297 SNSSS
+297 SSSSS
-302 SSDDKTSNANM
+302 SSDDKSSNANM
-313 TAPPSNGQMPS
+313 TQPPANGQMPTN
-324 GGEMPSGGQ
+324 GEMPSGGQ

-348 GDGGKG
+348 RDGGKG

-390 LLPFAIFGITG
+390 LLPFAIFGIAG

-414 AQQKETIF
+414 AEQKETVF

-473 KSWLLPTAI
+473 KSWLLPAAI
-482 IATTGFELF
+482 IATTAFELF
-491 ILRNYYDQIRV
+491 ILRNYNDQIGA

-509 VIGALSAI
+509 VLGALSAI
-517 ALLVFKQRQK
+517 ALLLFKQRQK

-567 LASMS
+567 LASTS
-572 GKGMGMSDATVN
+572 GKGMRMSDATVN
-584 EKLIKYLE
+584 EKLINYLE

-640 KLIKEGKVKYFLA
+640 KLVKEGKVKYFLA
-653 SGMGRG
+653 SGRGRG

-665 EWVQKNGKKV
+665 EWVEKNGIEV
-675 SSDTWQSSSDQ
+675 SSDKWQSSSDHQ
-686 QASSDQITSNTDSA
+686 TSSDQKTDNTDSA
-700 DTSSN
+700 DTSSS
-705 SKTSGENGKMSG
+705 SKASGENGQMGG
-717 GPGGMNQSAAL
+717 GPGGMNQSATL
-728 YELNADE
+728 YELHADE

>member
-1 MEKKKR
+1 MKMKKR
-7 ELDIVLILILLAS
+7 EIDAVLILILLAS
-20 AFLNIYNIW
+20 AFLNMYNIW
-29 KDDTVNPYYTAAVTS
+29 NDDTVNPYYTAAVTS
-44 MMQSFHNFFYASF
+44 MLQSFHNFFYASF

-101 LLMYLL
+101 LFMYLL

-138 VDALLVFFLLLAT
+138 VDALLVFFLLFAT

-156 AIRKGK
+156 AIRKGR

-171 VVGVGFNT
+171 VVGAGFNT

-191 LLFYLI
+191 LLFYMI
-197 AANATIKK
+197 AANTTIKK

-213 LAVLAAVSLSW
+213 LAVLTAVSLSW
-224 PLIVDNIPASKRPYI
+224 PLIVDNIPASKRPYV

-259 LTGQNSGGGQ
+259 LTGQSSGGGQ
-269 GGPNGDAS
+269 GGPDGNAS

-282 SDNSSSQTQAPPSQS
+282 SGGSSQMQKPPGQ
-297 SNSSS
+297 SSS
-302 SSDDKTSNANM
+302 SSSASGDKSQNGSM
-313 TAPPSNGQMPS
+313 TAPPSNGKMPS
-324 GGEMPSGGQ
+324 NGL
-333 GGPPSGGDGGQGGPG
+333 GGPPSGGDGGGPG
-348 GDGGKG
+348 GGGKS

-373 PGPLRLFQQE
+373 PGPLRLFQTE

-390 LLPFAIFGITG
+390 LLPFAIFGMAG

-414 AQQKETIF
+414 AEQKETIF
-422 WVAWL
+422 WAAWL

-461 ALVHLYRNQTGW
+461 ALVHLYRKQAGW
-473 KSWLLPTAI
+473 KTWLLPAAI
-482 IATTGFELF
+482 LVTTGFELF
-491 ILRNYYDQIRV
+491 ILRNYNDQIGA
-502 GWSIGVG
+502 GWSIGAG
-509 VIGALSAI
+509 VLGAVAAI
-517 ALLVFKQRQK
+517 ALFVFKQRQK
-527 PISYYVSLAALL
+527 PLSYYVSLAALL
-539 ALLVMPIY
+539 VLMVMPIY

-556 GNSSQPETGPQ
+556 GNSSLPETGPQ
-567 LASMS
+567 LASTS
-572 GKGMGMSDATVN
+572 GKGMGMDNASVN
-584 EKLIKYLE
+584 TKLINYLE
-592 ENNSGAEYLFATTD
+592 KHNAGADYLFATTD

-621 MTIGGFSGS
+621 MAIGGFSGS

-640 KLIKEGKVKYFLA
+640 KLVKQGKVKYFLT
-653 SGMGRG
+653 SGMGKG

-665 EWVQKNGKKV
+665 QWVEKNGKKV
-675 SSDTWQSSSDQ
+675 SSDKWQSSTDQKTKNSDP
-686 QASSDQITSNTDSA
+686 ADSKSSKA
-700 DTSSN
+700 AGKN
-705 SKTSGENGKMSG
+705 SRMSG
-717 GPGGMNQSAAL
+717 GPGGMNQSASL
-728 YELNADE
+728 YELQSDE

>member
-1 MEKKKR
+1 MKMKKR
-7 ELDIVLILILLAS
+7 EIDAVLILILLAS
-20 AFLNIYNIW
+20 AFLNMYNIW
-29 KDDTVNPYYTAAVTS
+29 NDDTVNPYYTAAVTS
-44 MMQSFHNFFYASF
+44 MLQSFHNFFYASF

-101 LLMYLL
+101 LFMYLL

-117 RIASFVMACTPIA
+117 RIASSVMACTPIA

-138 VDALLVFFLLLAT
+138 VDALLVFFLLFAT

-191 LLFYLI
+191 LLFYMM
-197 AANATIKK
+197 AANTTIKK

-224 PLIVDNIPASKRPYI
+224 PLIVDNIPTDKRPYV

-259 LTGQNSGGGQ
+259 LTGQSSGGQ
-269 GGPNGDAS
+269 GGPDGNAS

-282 SDNSSSQTQAPPSQS
+282 SGGSSQMQKPPGQSASGDKSQTGS
-297 SNSSS
+297 
-302 SSDDKTSNANM
+302 M
-313 TAPPSNGQMPS
+313 TAPPSNGQ
-324 GGEMPSGGQ
+324 MPSGGQ
-333 GGPPSGGDGGQGGPG
+333 GGPPSGGDGGNGGPG
-348 GDGGKG
+348 GGKS

-373 PGPLRLFQQE
+373 PGPLRLFQTE

-390 LLPFAIFGITG
+390 LLPFAIFGMAG

-414 AQQKETIF
+414 AEQKETIF
-422 WVAWL
+422 WAAWL

-461 ALVHLYRNQTGW
+461 ALVHLYRKQAGW
-473 KSWLLPTAI
+473 KTWLLPAAI
-482 IATTGFELF
+482 LVTTGFELF
-491 ILRNYYDQIRV
+491 ILRNYNDQIGA
-502 GWSIGVG
+502 GWSIGAG
-509 VIGALSAI
+509 VLGAVAAI
-517 ALLVFKQRQK
+517 ALFVFKQRQK
-527 PISYYVSLAALL
+527 PLSYYVSLAALL
-539 ALLVMPIY
+539 VLMVMPIY

-556 GNSSQPETGPQ
+556 GNSSLPETGPQ
-567 LASMS
+567 LASTS
-572 GKGMGMSDATVN
+572 GKGMGMDNASVN
-584 EKLIKYLE
+584 TKLINYLE
-592 ENNSGAEYLFATTD
+592 KHNAGADYLFAATD

-621 MTIGGFSGS
+621 MAIGGFSGS

-640 KLIKEGKVKYFLA
+640 KLVKEGKVKYFLT
-653 SGMGRG
+653 SGMGKG

-665 EWVQKNGKKV
+665 QWVEKNGKKV
-675 SSDTWQSSSDQ
+675 SSDKWQSSTDQKTKNSDP
-686 QASSDQITSNTDSA
+686 A
-700 DTSSN
+700 DTKSSKAAGKN
-705 SKTSGENGKMSG
+705 SRMSG
-717 GPGGMNQSAAL
+717 GPGRMNQSASL
-728 YELNADE
+728 YELQSDE

>member
-1 MEKKKR
+1 MKMKKR
-7 ELDIVLILILLAS
+7 EIDAVFILILLAS
-20 AFLNIYNIW
+20 AFLNMYNIW
-29 KDDTVNPYYTAAVTS
+29 NDDTVNPYYTAAVTS
-44 MMQSFHNFFYASF
+44 MLQSFHNFFYASF

-72 QIQTISAL
+72 QVQTISAL

-101 LLMYLL
+101 LFMYLL

-138 VDALLVFFLLLAT
+138 VDALLVFFLLFAT

-156 AIRKGK
+156 AIRKGR

-171 VVGVGFNT
+171 VVGAGFNT

-191 LLFYLI
+191 LLFYMI
-197 AANATIKK
+197 AANTTIKK

-224 PLIVDNIPASKRPYI
+224 PLIVDNIPASKRPYV

-259 LTGQNSGGGQ
+259 LTGQSSGGGQ
-269 GGPNGDAS
+269 GGPDGNAS

-282 SDNSSSQTQAPPSQS
+282 SGGSSQMQKPPGQ
-297 SNSSS
+297 SSS
-302 SSDDKTSNANM
+302 SSSASGNKPKNGSM
-313 TAPPSNGQMPS
+313 TAPSSNGK
-324 GGEMPSGGQ
+324 MPSGGQ
-333 GGPPSGGDGGQGGPG
+333 GGPPSGGDGPG
-348 GDGGKG
+348 GGGKSG
-354 GTGTGSKMQSGS
+354 AGTGSKMQSGS

-373 PGPLRLFQQE
+373 PGPLRLFQTE

-390 LLPFAIFGITG
+390 LLPFAIFGMAG

-414 AQQKETIF
+414 AEQKETIF
-422 WVAWL
+422 WAAWL

-461 ALVHLYRNQTGW
+461 ALVHLYRKQAGW
-473 KSWLLPTAI
+473 KTWLLPAAI
-482 IATTGFELF
+482 LVTTGFELF
-491 ILRNYYDQIRV
+491 ILRNYNDQIGA
-502 GWSIGVG
+502 GWSIGAG
-509 VIGALSAI
+509 VLGAVAAI
-517 ALLVFKQRQK
+517 ALFVFKQRQK
-527 PISYYVSLAALL
+527 PLSYYVSLAALL
-539 ALLVMPIY
+539 VLMVMPIY

-556 GNSSQPETGPQ
+556 GNSSLPETGPQ
-567 LASMS
+567 LASTS
-572 GKGMGMSDATVN
+572 GKGMGMDNASVN
-584 EKLIKYLE
+584 TKLINYLE
-592 ENNSGAEYLFATTD
+592 KHNAGADYLFAATD

-621 MTIGGFSGS
+621 MAIGGFSGS

-640 KLIKEGKVKYFLA
+640 KLVKEGKVKYFLT
-653 SGMGRG
+653 SGMGKG

-665 EWVQKNGKKV
+665 QWVEKNGKKV
-675 SSDTWQSSSDQ
+675 SSDKWQSSTDQKTKNSDP
-686 QASSDQITSNTDSA
+686 A
-700 DTSSN
+700 DTKSSKAAGKN
-705 SKTSGENGKMSG
+705 SRMSG
-717 GPGGMNQSAAL
+717 GPGGMNQSASL
-728 YELNADE
+728 YELQSDE

>member
-1 MEKKKR
+1 MKKR
-7 ELDIVLILILLAS
+7 EIDAVLILILLAS
-20 AFLNIYNIW
+20 AFLNMYNIW
-29 KDDTVNPYYTAAVTS
+29 NDDTVNPYYTAAVTS
-44 MMQSFHNFFYASF
+44 MLQSFHNFFYASF

-101 LLMYLL
+101 LFMYLL

-138 VDALLVFFLLLAT
+138 VDALLVFFLLFAT

-156 AIRKGK
+156 AIRKGR

-171 VVGVGFNT
+171 VVGAGFNT

-191 LLFYLI
+191 LLFYMI
-197 AANATIKK
+197 AANTTIKK

-224 PLIVDNIPASKRPYI
+224 PLIVDNIPASKRPYV

-259 LTGQNSGGGQ
+259 LTGQSSGGGQ
-269 GGPNGDAS
+269 GGPDGNAS

-282 SDNSSSQTQAPPSQS
+282 SGGSSQMQKPPGQ
-297 SNSSS
+297 SSS
-302 SSDDKTSNANM
+302 SSSASGDKSQNGSM
-313 TAPPSNGQMPS
+313 TAPPSNGKMPS

-333 GGPPSGGDGGQGGPG
+333 GGPPSGGDGGGGGPG
-348 GDGGKG
+348 GGGKS

-373 PGPLRLFQQE
+373 PGPLRLFQTE

-390 LLPFAIFGITG
+390 LLPFAIFGMAG
-401 LLIAGARERRRLS
+401 LLIAGVRERRRLS
-414 AQQKETIF
+414 AEQKETIF
-422 WVAWL
+422 WAAWL

-461 ALVHLYRNQTGW
+461 ALVHLYRKQAGW
-473 KSWLLPTAI
+473 KTWLLPAAI
-482 IATTGFELF
+482 LVTTGFELF
-491 ILRNYYDQIRV
+491 ILRNYNDQIGA

-509 VIGALSAI
+509 VIGAVAAI
-517 ALLVFKQRQK
+517 ALFVFKQRQK
-527 PISYYVSLAALL
+527 PLSYYVSLAALL
-539 ALLVMPIY
+539 VLMVMPIY

-556 GNSSQPETGPQ
+556 GNSSLPETGPQ
-567 LASMS
+567 LASTS
-572 GKGMGMSDATVN
+572 GKGMGMDNASVN
-584 EKLIKYLE
+584 TKLIKYLE
-592 ENNSGAEYLFATTD
+592 KHNAGADYLFATTD

-621 MTIGGFSGS
+621 MAIGGYSGS
-630 DPAITLTQFK
+630 DPAITLAQFK
-640 KLIKEGKVKYFLA
+640 KLVKEGKVKYFLA
-653 SGMGRG
+653 SGMGKG

-665 EWVQKNGKKV
+665 QWVEKNGKKV
-675 SSDTWQSSSDQ
+675 SSDKWQ
-686 QASSDQITSNTDSA
+686 SNTDQKTKNSDAA
-700 DTSSN
+700 DKKSSKAAGKN
-705 SKTSGENGKMSG
+705 SRMSG
-717 GPGGMNQSAAL
+717 GPGGMNQSASL
-728 YELNADE
+728 YELQSDE

>member
-1 MEKKKR
+1 MKKR
-7 ELDIVLILILLAS
+7 EIDAVLIVILLAS
-20 AFLNIYNIW
+20 AFLNMYNIW
-29 KDDTVNPYYTAAVTS
+29 NDDTVNPYYTAAVTS
-44 MMQSFHNFFYASF
+44 MLQSFHNFFYASF

-72 QIQTISAL
+72 QVQTISAL

-101 LLMYLL
+101 LFMYLL

-138 VDALLVFFLLLAT
+138 VDALLVFFLLFAT

-156 AIRKGK
+156 AIRKGR

-171 VVGVGFNT
+171 VVGAGFNT

-191 LLFYLI
+191 LLFYMI
-197 AANATIKK
+197 AANTTIKK

-224 PLIVDNIPASKRPYI
+224 PLIVDNIPAGKRPYV

-259 LTGQNSGGGQ
+259 LTGQSSGGGQ
-269 GGPNGDAS
+269 GGPDGNAS

-282 SDNSSSQTQAPPSQS
+282 SGGSSQMQAPPGQ
-297 SNSSS
+297 SSS
-302 SSDDKTSNANM
+302 SSSASGDKPQNSSM
-313 TAPPSNGQMPS
+313 TAPPSNGKMT
-324 GGEMPSGGQ
+324 SGGQ
-333 GGPPSGGDGGQGGPG
+333 GGPPSGGDGG
-348 GDGGKG
+348 GGKSG
-354 GTGTGSKMQSGS
+354 AGTGSKMQSGS

-373 PGPLRLFQQE
+373 PGPLRLFQTE

-390 LLPFAIFGITG
+390 LLPFAIFGMAG

-414 AQQKETIF
+414 AEQKETIF
-422 WVAWL
+422 WAAWL

-461 ALVHLYRNQTGW
+461 ALVHLYRKQAGW
-473 KSWLLPTAI
+473 KTWLLPAAI
-482 IATTGFELF
+482 LVTTGFELF
-491 ILRNYYDQIRV
+491 ILRNYNDQIGA
-502 GWSIGVG
+502 GWSIGAG
-509 VIGALSAI
+509 VLGAVAAI
-517 ALLVFKQRQK
+517 VLFVFKQRQK
-527 PISYYVSLAALL
+527 PLSYYVSLAALL
-539 ALLVMPIY
+539 VLMVMPIY

-556 GNSSQPETGPQ
+556 GNSSLPETGPQ
-567 LASMS
+567 LASTS
-572 GKGMGMSDATVN
+572 GKGMGMDNASVN
-584 EKLIKYLE
+584 TKLINYLE
-592 ENNSGAEYLFATTD
+592 KHNAGADYLFATTD

-621 MTIGGFSGS
+621 MAIGGFSGS

-640 KLIKEGKVKYFLA
+640 KLVKEGKVKYFLT
-653 SGMGRG
+653 SGMGKG

-665 EWVQKNGKKV
+665 QWVEKNGKKV
-675 SSDTWQSSSDQ
+675 SSDKWQSSTDQ
-686 QASSDQITSNTDSA
+686 KTKNHDAA
-700 DTSSN
+700 DTKSSKAAGKN
-705 SKTSGENGKMSG
+705 SRMSG
-717 GPGGMNQSAAL
+717 GPGGMNQSASL
-728 YELNADE
+728 YELQSDE

>member
-1 MEKKKR
+1 MKKKKR
-7 ELDIVLILILLAS
+7 EIDIFLILILLAS
-20 AFLNIYNIW
+20 AFLNMYNIW
-29 KDDTVNPYYTAAVTS
+29 NDDTVNPYYTAAVTS

-57 DAAGFITVDKPPVTY
+57 DAAGFITVDKPPITF
-72 QIQTISAL
+72 QLQTISAL

-107 IKPTFGKTAA
+107 IKPTFGKVAA
-117 RIASFVMACTPIA
+117 RIAAFVMACTPIA

-156 AIRKGK
+156 AVRKGK

-191 LLFYLI
+191 LLFYMI

-205 KIISLVSA
+205 KIISLANS
-213 LAVLAAVSLSW
+213 LAVLLAVSVSW
-224 PLIVDNIPASKRPYI
+224 ALVVDNVSSSDRPYI

-259 LTGQNSGGGQ
+259 LTGQNSGSGGQ
-269 GGPNGDAS
+269 GGPNDNAS
-277 KEMSS
+277 KETSS
-282 SDNSSSQTQAPPSQS
+282 SDNSSSSDDK
-297 SNSSS
+297 SSS
-302 SSDDKTSNANM
+302 STSGPPAN
-313 TAPPSNGQMPS
+313 
-324 GGEMPSGGQ
+324 GEMPSGG
-333 GGPPSGGDGGQGGPG
+333 GDGGPG
-348 GDGGKG
+348 GDGGKSG
-354 GTGTGSKMQSGS
+354 SGSGSKMQSGT

-373 PGPLRLFQQE
+373 PGPLRLFQTE

-390 LLPFAIFGITG
+390 LLPFALFGIAG
-401 LLIAGARERRRLS
+401 LFIAGAKERRRLS
-414 AQQKETIF
+414 VQQKETVF

-461 ALVHLYRNQTGW
+461 ALVHLYRNHKGW

-491 ILRNYYDQIRV
+491 ILRNYNDQI
-502 GWSIGVG
+502 GLAWSIGVG
-509 VIGALSAI
+509 VIGAVSAI
-517 ALLVFKQRQK
+517 ALLIMKQRQK
-527 PISYYVSLAALL
+527 PITYYVSLVG
-539 ALLVMPIY
+539 LLVLLVVPIY

-556 GNSSQPETGPQ
+556 GNSALPETGPQ
-567 LASMS
+567 LASS
-572 GKGMGMSDATVN
+572 SVMGTADASVD

-592 ENNSGAEYLFATTD
+592 ENNSGSTYLFATT
-606 SNTAA
+606 NANAAA

-621 MTIGGFSGS
+621 MAIGGYSGS

-640 KLIKEGKVKYFLA
+640 KLVKEGKVKYFLS
-653 SGMGRG
+653 SGMGMG
-659 GNNDIV
+659 GDNEIV
-665 EWVQKNGKKV
+665 EWVQKNGKEVSADKWQSSTDKNATTDQSEQKSSSNR
-675 SSDTWQSSSDQ
+675 SSDTSSESSS
-686 QASSDQITSNTDSA
+686 
-700 DTSSN
+700 
-705 SKTSGENGKMSG
+705 SGQKGKMGG
-717 GPGGMNQSAAL
+717 GPGEMNQSSTL
-728 YELNADE
+728 YELSADE

>member
-1 MEKKKR
+1 MKKR
-7 ELDIVLILILLAS
+7 EIDAVLILILLAS
-20 AFLNIYNIW
+20 AFLNMYNIW
-29 KDDTVNPYYTAAVTS
+29 NDDTVNPYYTATVTS
-44 MMQSFHNFFYASF
+44 MLQSFHNFFYASF

-101 LLMYLL
+101 LFMYLL

-138 VDALLVFFLLLAT
+138 VDALLVFFLLFAT

-156 AIRKGK
+156 AIRKGR

-171 VVGVGFNT
+171 VVGAGFNT

-191 LLFYLI
+191 LLFYMI
-197 AANATIKK
+197 AANTTIKK

-213 LAVLAAVSLSW
+213 LAVLTAVSLSW
-224 PLIVDNIPASKRPYI
+224 PLIVDNIPASKRPYV

-259 LTGQNSGGGQ
+259 LTGQSSGGGQ
-269 GGPNGDAS
+269 GGPDGNAS
-277 KEMSS
+277 KEMTSS
-282 SDNSSSQTQAPPSQS
+282 GGSSQMQKPPGQ
-297 SNSSS
+297 SSS
-302 SSDDKTSNANM
+302 SSSASGDKSQNGSM
-313 TAPPSNGQMPS
+313 TAPPSNGK
-324 GGEMPSGGQ
+324 MPSGGQ
-333 GGPPSGGDGGQGGPG
+333 GGPPSGGDGGGPG
-348 GDGGKG
+348 GGGKS

-373 PGPLRLFQQE
+373 PGPLRLFQTE

-390 LLPFAIFGITG
+390 LLPFAIFGMAG

-414 AQQKETIF
+414 AEQKETIF
-422 WVAWL
+422 WAAWL

-461 ALVHLYRNQTGW
+461 ALVHLYRKHAGW
-473 KSWLLPTAI
+473 KTWLLPAAI
-482 IATTGFELF
+482 LVTTGFELF
-491 ILRNYYDQIRV
+491 ILRNYNDQIGA
-502 GWSIGVG
+502 GWSIGAG
-509 VIGALSAI
+509 VLGAVAAI
-517 ALLVFKQRQK
+517 ALFVFKQRQK
-527 PISYYVSLAALL
+527 PLSYYVSLAALL
-539 ALLVMPIY
+539 VLMVMPIY

-556 GNSSQPETGPQ
+556 GNSSLPETGPQ
-567 LASMS
+567 LASTS
-572 GKGMGMSDATVN
+572 GKGMGMDNASVN
-584 EKLIKYLE
+584 TKLINYLE
-592 ENNSGAEYLFATTD
+592 KHNAGADYLFATTD

-621 MTIGGFSGS
+621 MAIGGFSGS

-640 KLIKEGKVKYFLA
+640 KLVKQGKVKYFLT
-653 SGMGRG
+653 SGMGKG

-665 EWVQKNGKKV
+665 QWVEKNGKKV
-675 SSDTWQSSSDQ
+675 SSDKWQSSTDQ
-686 QASSDQITSNTDSA
+686 KTKNHDAA
-700 DTSSN
+700 DTKSSKAAGKN
-705 SKTSGENGKMSG
+705 SRMSG
-717 GPGGMNQSAAL
+717 GPGGMNQSASL
-728 YELNADE
+728 YELQSDE

>member
-1 MEKKKR
+1 VKTQVKMKKR
-7 ELDIVLILILLAS
+7 EIDAVLILILLAS
-20 AFLNIYNIW
+20 AFLNMYNIW
-29 KDDTVNPYYTAAVTS
+29 NDDTVNPYYTAAVTS
-44 MMQSFHNFFYASF
+44 MLQSFHNFFYASF

-101 LLMYLL
+101 LFMYLL

-138 VDALLVFFLLLAT
+138 VDALLVFFLLFAT

-156 AIRKGK
+156 AIRKGR

-171 VVGVGFNT
+171 VVGAGFNT

-191 LLFYLI
+191 LLFYMI
-197 AANATIKK
+197 AANTTIKK

-224 PLIVDNIPASKRPYI
+224 PLIVDNIPASKRPYV

-259 LTGQNSGGGQ
+259 LTGQSSGGGQ
-269 GGPNGDAS
+269 GGPDGNAS

-282 SDNSSSQTQAPPSQS
+282 SGGSSQMQKPPGQ
-297 SNSSS
+297 SSS
-302 SSDDKTSNANM
+302 SSSASGDKSQNGSM
-313 TAPPSNGQMPS
+313 TAPPSNGKMPS

-333 GGPPSGGDGGQGGPG
+333 GGPPSGGDGGGGGPG
-348 GDGGKG
+348 GGGKS

-373 PGPLRLFQQE
+373 PGPLRLFQTE

-390 LLPFAIFGITG
+390 LLPFAIFGMAG

-414 AQQKETIF
+414 AEQKETIF
-422 WVAWL
+422 WAAWL

-461 ALVHLYRNQTGW
+461 ALVHLYRKQAGW
-473 KSWLLPTAI
+473 KTWLLPAAI
-482 IATTGFELF
+482 LVTTGFELF
-491 ILRNYYDQIRV
+491 ILRNYNDQIGA

-509 VIGALSAI
+509 VIGAVAAI
-517 ALLVFKQRQK
+517 ALFVFKQRQK
-527 PISYYVSLAALL
+527 PLSYYVSLAALL
-539 ALLVMPIY
+539 VLMVMPIY

-556 GNSSQPETGPQ
+556 GNSSLPETGPQ
-567 LASMS
+567 LASTS
-572 GKGMGMSDATVN
+572 GKGMGMDNASVN
-584 EKLIKYLE
+584 TKLINYLE
-592 ENNSGAEYLFATTD
+592 KHNAGADYLFATTD

-621 MTIGGFSGS
+621 MAIGGYSGS
-630 DPAITLTQFK
+630 DPAITLAQFK
-640 KLIKEGKVKYFLA
+640 KLVKEGKVKYFLA
-653 SGMGRG
+653 SGMGKG

-665 EWVQKNGKKV
+665 QWVEKNGKKV
-675 SSDTWQSSSDQ
+675 SSDKWQ
-686 QASSDQITSNTDSA
+686 SNTDQKTKNSDAA
-700 DTSSN
+700 DKKSSKASGKN
-705 SKTSGENGKMSG
+705 SRMSG
-717 GPGGMNQSAAL
+717 GPGGMNQSASL
-728 YELNADE
+728 YELQSDE

>member
-1 MEKKKR
+1 MKMKKR
-7 ELDIVLILILLAS
+7 EIDAVLILILLAS
-20 AFLNIYNIW
+20 AFLNMYNIW
-29 KDDTVNPYYTAAVTS
+29 NDDTVNPYYTAAVTS
-44 MMQSFHNFFYASF
+44 MLQSFHNFFYASF

-101 LLMYLL
+101 LFMYLL

-138 VDALLVFFLLLAT
+138 VDALLVFFLLFAT

-156 AIRKGK
+156 AIRKGR

-171 VVGVGFNT
+171 VVGAGFNT

-191 LLFYLI
+191 LLFYMI
-197 AANATIKK
+197 AANTTVKK

-224 PLIVDNIPASKRPYI
+224 PLIVDNIPASKRPYV

-259 LTGQNSGGGQ
+259 LTGQSSGGGQ
-269 GGPNGDAS
+269 GGPDGNAS

-282 SDNSSSQTQAPPSQS
+282 SGGSSQMQKPPGQ
-297 SNSSS
+297 SSS
-302 SSDDKTSNANM
+302 SSSASGDKSQNGSM
-313 TAPPSNGQMPS
+313 TAPPSNGKMPS

-333 GGPPSGGDGGQGGPG
+333 GGPPSGGDGGGGGPG
-348 GDGGKG
+348 GGGKSG
-354 GTGTGSKMQSGS
+354 AGTGSKMQSGS

-373 PGPLRLFQQE
+373 PGPLRLFQTE

-390 LLPFAIFGITG
+390 LLPFAIFGMAG

-414 AQQKETIF
+414 AEQKETIF
-422 WVAWL
+422 WAAWL

-461 ALVHLYRNQTGW
+461 ALVHLYRKQAGW
-473 KSWLLPTAI
+473 KTWLLPAAI
-482 IATTGFELF
+482 LVTTGFELF
-491 ILRNYYDQIRV
+491 ILRNYNDQIGA

-509 VIGALSAI
+509 VIGAVAAI
-517 ALLVFKQRQK
+517 ALFVFKQRQK
-527 PISYYVSLAALL
+527 PLSYYVSLAALL
-539 ALLVMPIY
+539 VLMVMPIY

-556 GNSSQPETGPQ
+556 GNSSLPETGPQ
-567 LASMS
+567 LASTS
-572 GKGMGMSDATVN
+572 GKGMGMDNASVN
-584 EKLIKYLE
+584 TKLINYLE
-592 ENNSGAEYLFATTD
+592 KHNAGADYLFATTD

-621 MTIGGFSGS
+621 MAIGGYSGS
-630 DPAITLTQFK
+630 DPAITLAQFK
-640 KLIKEGKVKYFLA
+640 KLVKEGKVKYFLA
-653 SGMGRG
+653 SGMGKG

-665 EWVQKNGKKV
+665 QWVEKNGKKV
-675 SSDTWQSSSDQ
+675 SSDKWQ
-686 QASSDQITSNTDSA
+686 SNTDQKTKNSDAA
-700 DTSSN
+700 DKKSSKASGKN
-705 SKTSGENGKMSG
+705 SRMSG
-717 GPGGMNQSAAL
+717 GPGGMNQSASL
-728 YELNADE
+728 YELQSDE

>member
-1 MEKKKR
+1 MKMKKR
-7 ELDIVLILILLAS
+7 EIDAVLILILLAS
-20 AFLNIYNIW
+20 AFLNMYNIW
-29 KDDTVNPYYTAAVTS
+29 NDDTVNPYYTAAVTS
-44 MMQSFHNFFYASF
+44 MLQSFHNFFYASF

-101 LLMYLL
+101 LFMYLL

-138 VDALLVFFLLLAT
+138 VDALLVFFLLFAT

-156 AIRKGK
+156 AIRKGR

-171 VVGVGFNT
+171 VVGAGFNT

-191 LLFYLI
+191 LLFYMI
-197 AANATIKK
+197 AANTTIKK

-224 PLIVDNIPASKRPYI
+224 PLIVDNIPASKRPYV

-259 LTGQNSGGGQ
+259 LTGQSSGGGQ
-269 GGPNGDAS
+269 GGPDGNAS

-282 SDNSSSQTQAPPSQS
+282 SGGSSQMQKPPGQ
-297 SNSSS
+297 SSS
-302 SSDDKTSNANM
+302 SSSASGDKSQNGSM
-313 TAPPSNGQMPS
+313 TAPPSNGKM
-324 GGEMPSGGQ
+324 
-333 GGPPSGGDGGQGGPG
+333 PSGGDGPG
-348 GDGGKG
+348 GGGKSG
-354 GTGTGSKMQSGS
+354 AGTGSKMQSGS

-373 PGPLRLFQQE
+373 PGPLRLFQTE

-390 LLPFAIFGITG
+390 LLPFAIFGMAG

-414 AQQKETIF
+414 AEQKETIF
-422 WVAWL
+422 WAAWL
-427 VPIAGFFSV
+427 LPIAGFFSV

-461 ALVHLYRNQTGW
+461 ALVHLYRKHAGW
-473 KSWLLPTAI
+473 KTWLLPAAI
-482 IATTGFELF
+482 LVTTGLELF
-491 ILRNYYDQIRV
+491 ILRNYNDQIGA
-502 GWSIGVG
+502 GWSIGAG
-509 VIGALSAI
+509 VLGAVAAI
-517 ALLVFKQRQK
+517 ALFVFKQRQK
-527 PISYYVSLAALL
+527 PLSYYVSLAALL
-539 ALLVMPIY
+539 VLMVMPIY

-556 GNSSQPETGPQ
+556 GNSSLPETGPQ
-567 LASMS
+567 LASTS
-572 GKGMGMSDATVN
+572 GKGMGMDNASVN
-584 EKLIKYLE
+584 TKLINYLE
-592 ENNSGAEYLFATTD
+592 KHNAGADYLFATTD

-621 MTIGGFSGS
+621 MAIGGFSGS

-640 KLIKEGKVKYFLA
+640 KLVKEGKVKYFLT
-653 SGMGRG
+653 SGMGKG

-665 EWVQKNGKKV
+665 QWVEKNGKKV
-675 SSDTWQSSSDQ
+675 SSDKWQSSTDQ
-686 QASSDQITSNTDSA
+686 KTKNHDAA
-700 DTSSN
+700 DTKSSKAAGKN
-705 SKTSGENGKMSG
+705 SRMSG
-717 GPGGMNQSAAL
+717 GPGGMNQSASL
-728 YELNADE
+728 YELQSDE

>member
-1 MEKKKR
+1 MKMKKR
-7 ELDIVLILILLAS
+7 EIDAVLILILLAS
-20 AFLNIYNIW
+20 AFLNMYNIW
-29 KDDTVNPYYTAAVTS
+29 NDDTVNPYYTAAVTS
-44 MMQSFHNFFYASF
+44 MLQSFHNFFYASF

-101 LLMYLL
+101 LFMYLL

-138 VDALLVFFLLLAT
+138 VDALLVFFLLFAT

-191 LLFYLI
+191 LLFYMM
-197 AANATIKK
+197 AANTAIKK

-224 PLIVDNIPASKRPYI
+224 PLIVDNIPAGKRPYV

-259 LTGQNSGGGQ
+259 LTGQSSGGGQ
-269 GGPNGDAS
+269 GGPDGNAS
-277 KEMSS
+277 KGMSS
-282 SDNSSSQTQAPPSQS
+282 SGGSSQMQKPAGQSASGDKSQTGS
-297 SNSSS
+297 
-302 SSDDKTSNANM
+302 M
-313 TAPPSNGQMPS
+313 TAPPSNGQ
-324 GGEMPSGGQ
+324 MPSGGQ
-333 GGPPSGGDGGQGGPG
+333 GGPPSGGDGGKGGPG
-348 GDGGKG
+348 GGKS

-390 LLPFAIFGITG
+390 LLPFAIFGLAG

-414 AQQKETIF
+414 AEQKETIF
-422 WVAWL
+422 WAAWL

-450 PIAALV
+450 PIAALT

-461 ALVHLYRNQTGW
+461 ALVHLYRKQAGW
-473 KSWLLPTAI
+473 KTWLLPAAI
-482 IATTGFELF
+482 LVTTGFELF
-491 ILRNYYDQIRV
+491 ILKNYNDQIGA
-502 GWSIGVG
+502 GWSIGAG
-509 VIGALSAI
+509 VLGAVAAI
-517 ALLVFKQRQK
+517 ALFVFKQRQK
-527 PISYYVSLAALL
+527 PLSYYVSLAALL
-539 ALLVMPIY
+539 VLMVMPIY

-556 GNSSQPETGPQ
+556 GNSSLPETGPQ
-567 LASMS
+567 LASAG
-572 GKGMGMSDATVN
+572 GKGMGMDNASVN
-584 EKLIKYLE
+584 TKLINYLE
-592 ENNSGAEYLFATTD
+592 KHNAGADYLFAATD

-621 MTIGGFSGS
+621 MAIGGFSGS

-640 KLIKEGKVKYFLA
+640 KLVKEGKVKYFLT
-653 SGMGRG
+653 SGMGKG

-665 EWVQKNGKKV
+665 EWVEKTGKKV
-675 SSDTWQSSSDQ
+675 SSYKWQSSTDQ
-686 QASSDQITSNTDSA
+686 KTKNHDAA
-700 DTSSN
+700 DTKSSKAAGKN
-705 SKTSGENGKMSG
+705 SRMSG
-717 GPGGMNQSAAL
+717 GPGGMNQSASL
-728 YELNADE
+728 YELQSDE

>member
-1 MEKKKR
+1 MKMKKR
-7 ELDIVLILILLAS
+7 EIDAVLILILLAS
-20 AFLNIYNIW
+20 AFLNMYNIW
-29 KDDTVNPYYTAAVTS
+29 NDDTVNPYYTAAVTS
-44 MMQSFHNFFYASF
+44 MLQSFHNFFYASF

-101 LLMYLL
+101 LFMYLL

-138 VDALLVFFLLLAT
+138 VDALLVFFLLFAT

-156 AIRKGK
+156 AIRKGR

-171 VVGVGFNT
+171 VVGAGFNT

-191 LLFYLI
+191 LLFYMI
-197 AANATIKK
+197 AANTTIKK

-224 PLIVDNIPASKRPYI
+224 PLIVDNIPASKRPYV

-259 LTGQNSGGGQ
+259 LTGQSSGG
-269 GGPNGDAS
+269 
-277 KEMSS
+277 
-282 SDNSSSQTQAPPSQS
+282 SSQMQKPPGQ
-297 SNSSS
+297 SSS
-302 SSDDKTSNANM
+302 SSSASGDKSQNGSM
-313 TAPPSNGQMPS
+313 TAPPSNGK
-324 GGEMPSGGQ
+324 MPSGGQ
-333 GGPPSGGDGGQGGPG
+333 GGPSSGGDGG
-348 GDGGKG
+348 GGKSG
-354 GTGTGSKMQSGS
+354 AGTGSKMQSGS

-373 PGPLRLFQQE
+373 PGPLRLFQTE

-390 LLPFAIFGITG
+390 LLPFAIFGMAG

-414 AQQKETIF
+414 AEQKETIF
-422 WVAWL
+422 WAAWL

-461 ALVHLYRNQTGW
+461 ALVHLYRKQAGW
-473 KSWLLPTAI
+473 KTWLLPAAI
-482 IATTGFELF
+482 LVTTGFELF
-491 ILRNYYDQIRV
+491 ILRNYNDQIGA
-502 GWSIGVG
+502 GWSIGAG
-509 VIGALSAI
+509 VIGAVAAI
-517 ALLVFKQRQK
+517 ALFVFKQRQK
-527 PISYYVSLAALL
+527 PLSYYVSLAALL
-539 ALLVMPIY
+539 VLMVMPIY

-556 GNSSQPETGPQ
+556 GNSSLPETGPQ
-567 LASMS
+567 LASTS
-572 GKGMGMSDATVN
+572 GKGMGMDNASVN
-584 EKLIKYLE
+584 TKLINYLE
-592 ENNSGAEYLFATTD
+592 KHNAGADYLFATTD

-621 MTIGGFSGS
+621 MAIGGFSGS

-640 KLIKEGKVKYFLA
+640 KLVKEGKVKYFLT
-653 SGMGRG
+653 SGMGKG

-665 EWVQKNGKKV
+665 QWVEKNGKKV
-675 SSDTWQSSSDQ
+675 SSDKWQSSTDQ
-686 QASSDQITSNTDSA
+686 KTKNHDAA
-700 DTSSN
+700 DTKSSKAAGKN
-705 SKTSGENGKMSG
+705 SRMSG
-717 GPGGMNQSAAL
+717 GPGGMNQSASL
-728 YELNADE
+728 YELQSDE

>member
-1 MEKKKR
+1 MKMKKH
-7 ELDIVLILILLAS
+7 EIDAVLILILLAS
-20 AFLNIYNIW
+20 AFLNMYNIW
-29 KDDTVNPYYTAAVTS
+29 NDDTVNPYYTAAVTS
-44 MMQSFHNFFYASF
+44 MLQSFHNFFYASF

-101 LLMYLL
+101 LFMYLL

-138 VDALLVFFLLLAT
+138 VDALLVFFLLFAT

-156 AIRKGK
+156 AIRKGR

-171 VVGVGFNT
+171 VVGAGFNT

-191 LLFYLI
+191 LLFYMI
-197 AANATIKK
+197 AANTTIKK

-224 PLIVDNIPASKRPYI
+224 PLIVDNIPASKRPYV

-259 LTGQNSGGGQ
+259 LTGQSSSGGQ
-269 GGPNGDAS
+269 GGPDGNAS
-277 KEMSS
+277 KEMTSS
-282 SDNSSSQTQAPPSQS
+282 GGSSQMQKPPGQ
-297 SNSSS
+297 SSS
-302 SSDDKTSNANM
+302 SSSASGDKSQNGSM
-313 TAPPSNGQMPS
+313 TAPPSNGKMPS
-324 GGEMPSGGQ
+324 GDQ
-333 GGPPSGGDGGQGGPG
+333 GGPPSGGDGGGPG
-348 GDGGKG
+348 GGGKS

-373 PGPLRLFQQE
+373 PGPLRLFQTE

-390 LLPFAIFGITG
+390 LLPFAIFGMAG

-414 AQQKETIF
+414 PEQKETIF
-422 WVAWL
+422 WAAWL

-461 ALVHLYRNQTGW
+461 ALVHLYRKHAGW
-473 KSWLLPTAI
+473 KTWLLPAAI
-482 IATTGFELF
+482 LVTTGFELF
-491 ILRNYYDQIRV
+491 ILRNYNDQIGA
-502 GWSIGVG
+502 GWSIGAG
-509 VIGALSAI
+509 VLGAVAAI
-517 ALLVFKQRQK
+517 ALFVFKQRQK
-527 PISYYVSLAALL
+527 PLSYYVSLAALL
-539 ALLVMPIY
+539 VLMVMPIY

-556 GNSSQPETGPQ
+556 GNSSLPETGPQ
-567 LASMS
+567 LASTS
-572 GKGMGMSDATVN
+572 GKGMGMDNASVN
-584 EKLIKYLE
+584 TKLINYLE
-592 ENNSGAEYLFATTD
+592 KHNAGADYLFATTD

-621 MTIGGFSGS
+621 MAIGGFSGS

-640 KLIKEGKVKYFLA
+640 KLVKEGKVKYFLT
-653 SGMGRG
+653 SGMGKG

-665 EWVQKNGKKV
+665 QWVEKNGKKV
-675 SSDTWQSSSDQ
+675 SSDKWQSSTDQ
-686 QASSDQITSNTDSA
+686 KTKNHDAA
-700 DTSSN
+700 DTKSSKAAGKN
-705 SKTSGENGKMSG
+705 SRMSG
-717 GPGGMNQSAAL
+717 GPGGMNQSASL
-728 YELNADE
+728 YELQSDE

>member
-1 MEKKKR
+1 MKKR
-7 ELDIVLILILLAS
+7 EIDAVLILILLAS
-20 AFLNIYNIW
+20 AFLNMYNIW
-29 KDDTVNPYYTAAVTS
+29 NDDTVNPYYTAAVTS
-44 MMQSFHNFFYASF
+44 MLQSFHNFFYASF

-101 LLMYLL
+101 LFMYLL

-138 VDALLVFFLLLAT
+138 VDALLVFFLLFAT

-156 AIRKGK
+156 AIRKGR

-171 VVGVGFNT
+171 VVGAGFNT

-191 LLFYLI
+191 LLFYMI
-197 AANATIKK
+197 AANTTFKK

-224 PLIVDNIPASKRPYI
+224 PLIVDNIPASKRPYV

-259 LTGQNSGGGQ
+259 LTGQSSGGGQ
-269 GGPNGDAS
+269 GGPDGNAS

-282 SDNSSSQTQAPPSQS
+282 SGGSSQMQKPPGQ
-297 SNSSS
+297 SSS
-302 SSDDKTSNANM
+302 SSSASGDKSQNGSM
-313 TAPPSNGQMPS
+313 TAPPSNGKMPS

-333 GGPPSGGDGGQGGPG
+333 GGPPSGGDGGGGGPG
-348 GDGGKG
+348 GGGKSG
-354 GTGTGSKMQSGS
+354 AGTGSKMQSGS

-373 PGPLRLFQQE
+373 PGPLRLFQTE

-390 LLPFAIFGITG
+390 LLPFAIFGMAG

-414 AQQKETIF
+414 AEQKETIF
-422 WVAWL
+422 WAAWL

-461 ALVHLYRNQTGW
+461 ALVHLYRKQAGW
-473 KSWLLPTAI
+473 KTWLLPAAI
-482 IATTGFELF
+482 LVTTGFELF
-491 ILRNYYDQIRV
+491 ILRNYNDQIGA

-509 VIGALSAI
+509 VIGAVAAI
-517 ALLVFKQRQK
+517 ALFVFKQRQK
-527 PISYYVSLAALL
+527 PLSYYVSLAALL
-539 ALLVMPIY
+539 VLMVMPIY

-556 GNSSQPETGPQ
+556 GNSSLPETGPQ
-567 LASMS
+567 LASTS
-572 GKGMGMSDATVN
+572 GKGMGMDNAFVN
-584 EKLIKYLE
+584 TKLIKYLE
-592 ENNSGAEYLFATTD
+592 KHNAGADYLFATTD

-621 MTIGGFSGS
+621 MAIGGYSGS

-640 KLIKEGKVKYFLA
+640 KLVKEGKVKYFLA
-653 SGMGRG
+653 SGMGKG

-665 EWVQKNGKKV
+665 QWVEKNGKKV
-675 SSDTWQSSSDQ
+675 SSDKWQ
-686 QASSDQITSNTDSA
+686 SNTDQKTKNSDAA
-700 DTSSN
+700 DTKS
-705 SKTSGENGKMSG
+705 SKTSGENSRMSG
-717 GPGGMNQSAAL
+717 GPGGMNQSASL
-728 YELNADE
+728 YELQSDE

>member
-1 MEKKKR
+1 MKMKKR
-7 ELDIVLILILLAS
+7 EIDAVLILILLAS
-20 AFLNIYNIW
+20 AFLNMYNIW
-29 KDDTVNPYYTAAVTS
+29 NDDTVNPYYTAAVTS
-44 MMQSFHNFFYASF
+44 MLQSFHNFFYASF

-101 LLMYLL
+101 LFMYLL

-138 VDALLVFFLLLAT
+138 VDALLVFFLLFAT

-156 AIRKGK
+156 AIRKGR

-171 VVGVGFNT
+171 VVGAGFNT

-191 LLFYLI
+191 LLFYMI
-197 AANATIKK
+197 AANTTIKK

-224 PLIVDNIPASKRPYI
+224 PLIVDNIPASKRPYV

-259 LTGQNSGGGQ
+259 LTGQSSSGGQ
-269 GGPNGDAS
+269 GGPDGNAS
-277 KEMSS
+277 KEMTSS
-282 SDNSSSQTQAPPSQS
+282 GGSSQMQKPPGQ
-297 SNSSS
+297 SSS
-302 SSDDKTSNANM
+302 SSSASGDKSQNGSM
-313 TAPPSNGQMPS
+313 TAPPSNGKMPS
-324 GGEMPSGGQ
+324 GDQ
-333 GGPPSGGDGGQGGPG
+333 GGPPSGGDGGGPG
-348 GDGGKG
+348 GGGKS

-373 PGPLRLFQQE
+373 PGPLRLFQTE

-390 LLPFAIFGITG
+390 LLPFAIFGMAG

-414 AQQKETIF
+414 AEQKETIF
-422 WVAWL
+422 WAAWL

-461 ALVHLYRNQTGW
+461 ALVHLYRKHAGW
-473 KSWLLPTAI
+473 KTWLLPAAI
-482 IATTGFELF
+482 LVTTGFELF
-491 ILRNYYDQIRV
+491 ILRNYNDQIGA
-502 GWSIGVG
+502 GWSIGAG
-509 VIGALSAI
+509 VLGAVAAI
-517 ALLVFKQRQK
+517 ALFVFKQRQK
-527 PISYYVSLAALL
+527 PLSYYVSLAALL
-539 ALLVMPIY
+539 VLMVMPIY

-556 GNSSQPETGPQ
+556 GNSSLPETGPQ
-567 LASMS
+567 LASTS
-572 GKGMGMSDATVN
+572 GKGMGMDNASVN
-584 EKLIKYLE
+584 TKLINYLE
-592 ENNSGAEYLFATTD
+592 KHNAGADYLFATTD

-621 MTIGGFSGS
+621 MAIGGFSGS

-640 KLIKEGKVKYFLA
+640 KLVKEGKVKYFLT
-653 SGMGRG
+653 SGMGKG

-665 EWVQKNGKKV
+665 QWVEKNGKKV
-675 SSDTWQSSSDQ
+675 SSDKWQSSTDQ
-686 QASSDQITSNTDSA
+686 KTKNHDAA
-700 DTSSN
+700 DTKSSKAAGKN
-705 SKTSGENGKMSG
+705 SRMSG
-717 GPGGMNQSAAL
+717 GPGGMNQSASL
-728 YELNADE
+728 YELQSDE

>member
-107 IKPTFGKTAA
+107 MKPTFGKTSA

-138 VDALLVFFLLLAT
+138 VDALLVFFLLLAA
-151 WLLFK
+151 WFLFK
-156 AIRKGK
+156 AIREGK

-197 AANATIKK
+197 AANATMKK

-239 GSSQTNSV
+239 GSSKTNSV

-259 LTGQNSGGGQ
+259 LTGQHSGGGQ

-282 SDNSSSQTQAPPSQS
+282 SDNSSTQTQPPPNQS
-297 SNSSS
+297 LNGSS
-302 SSDDKTSNANM
+302 SSDDKSSNGNM
-313 TAPPSNGQMPS
+313 TAPPSN
-324 GGEMPSGGQ
+324 GEMPSGGQ
-333 GGPPSGGDGGQGGPG
+333 GGPGGDR
-348 GDGGKG
+348 GKG

-390 LLPFAIFGITG
+390 LLPFAIFGIAG
-401 LLIAGARERRRLS
+401 LLIAGARERRKLS
-414 AQQKETIF
+414 AQQKETVF

-473 KSWLLPTAI
+473 KSWLLPAAI
-482 IATTGFELF
+482 IATTGFEWF
-491 ILRNYYDQIRV
+491 ILRNYNDQIGA
-502 GWSIGVG
+502 GWSIGAG
-509 VIGALSAI
+509 VVGALTAI
-517 ALLVFKQRQK
+517 ALLLMKQRQK
-527 PISYYVSLAALL
+527 PISYYISLAALL
-539 ALLVMPIY
+539 ALLVMPVY
-547 WASTPLLYG
+547 WASTPLIYG

-572 GKGMGMSDATVN
+572 GKGMGMSDASVN
-584 EKLIKYLE
+584 EKLIKYLG

-611 PYIIKTKKAV
+611 PYMIKTKKAV
-621 MTIGGFSGS
+621 MAIGGFSGS

-640 KLIKEGKVKYFLA
+640 KLVKEGKVKYFLS

-675 SSDTWQSSSDQ
+675 SSDKWQSKTDQ
-686 QASSDQITSNTDSA
+686 QATFDQKTENADSA
-700 DTSSN
+700 DTSS
-705 SKTSGENGKMSG
+705 SKVSGENGQMGG

-728 YELNADE
+728 YELHADE

>member
-1 MEKKKR
+1 MKKR
-7 ELDIVLILILLAS
+7 EIDAVLILILLAS
-20 AFLNIYNIW
+20 AFLNMYNIW
-29 KDDTVNPYYTAAVTS
+29 NDDTVNPYYTAAVTS
-44 MMQSFHNFFYASF
+44 MLQSFHNFFYASF

-101 LLMYLL
+101 LFMYLL

-138 VDALLVFFLLLAT
+138 VDALLVFFLLFAT

-156 AIRKGK
+156 AIRKGR

-171 VVGVGFNT
+171 VVGAGFNT

-191 LLFYLI
+191 LLFYMI
-197 AANATIKK
+197 AANTTIKK

-224 PLIVDNIPASKRPYI
+224 PLIVDNIPASKRPYV

-259 LTGQNSGGGQ
+259 LTGQSSGGGQ
-269 GGPNGDAS
+269 GGPDGNAS

-282 SDNSSSQTQAPPSQS
+282 SGGSSQMQKPPGQ
-297 SNSSS
+297 SSS
-302 SSDDKTSNANM
+302 SSSASGDKSQNGSM
-313 TAPPSNGQMPS
+313 TAPPSNGKMPS

-333 GGPPSGGDGGQGGPG
+333 GGPPSGGDGGGGGPG
-348 GDGGKG
+348 GGGKS

-373 PGPLRLFQQE
+373 PGPLRLFQTE

-390 LLPFAIFGITG
+390 LLPFAIFGMAG
-401 LLIAGARERRRLS
+401 LLIAGVRERRRLS
-414 AQQKETIF
+414 AEQKETIF
-422 WVAWL
+422 WAAWL

-461 ALVHLYRNQTGW
+461 ALVHLYRKQAGW
-473 KSWLLPTAI
+473 KTWLLPAAI
-482 IATTGFELF
+482 LVTTGFELF
-491 ILRNYYDQIRV
+491 ILRNYNDQIGA

-509 VIGALSAI
+509 VIGAVAAI
-517 ALLVFKQRQK
+517 ALFVFKQRQK
-527 PISYYVSLAALL
+527 PLSYYVSLAALL
-539 ALLVMPIY
+539 VLMVMPIY

-556 GNSSQPETGPQ
+556 GNSSLPETGPQ
-567 LASMS
+567 LASTS
-572 GKGMGMSDATVN
+572 GKGMGMDNASVN
-584 EKLIKYLE
+584 TKLINYLE
-592 ENNSGAEYLFATTD
+592 KHNAGADYLFATTD

-621 MTIGGFSGS
+621 MAIGGYSGS
-630 DPAITLTQFK
+630 DPAITLAQFK
-640 KLIKEGKVKYFLA
+640 KLVKEGKVKYFLA
-653 SGMGRG
+653 SGMGKG

-665 EWVQKNGKKV
+665 QWVEKNGKKV
-675 SSDTWQSSSDQ
+675 SSDKWQ
-686 QASSDQITSNTDSA
+686 SNTDQKTKNHDAA
-700 DTSSN
+700 DKKSSKASGKN
-705 SKTSGENGKMSG
+705 SRMSG
-717 GPGGMNQSAAL
+717 GPGGMNQSASL
-728 YELNADE
+728 YELQSDE

>member
-1 MEKKKR
+1 MKMKKR
-7 ELDIVLILILLAS
+7 EIDAVLILILLAS
-20 AFLNIYNIW
+20 AFLNMYNIW
-29 KDDTVNPYYTAAVTS
+29 NDDTVNPYYTAAVTS
-44 MMQSFHNFFYASF
+44 MLQSFHNFFYASF
-57 DAAGFITVDKPPVTY
+57 DSAGFITVDKPPVTY

-101 LLMYLL
+101 LFMYLL

-138 VDALLVFFLLLAT
+138 VDALLVFFLLFAT

-156 AIRKGK
+156 AIRKGR

-171 VVGVGFNT
+171 VVGAGFNT

-191 LLFYLI
+191 LLFYMI
-197 AANATIKK
+197 AANTTVKK

-224 PLIVDNIPASKRPYI
+224 PLIVDNIPASKRPYV

-259 LTGQNSGGGQ
+259 LTGQSSGGGQ
-269 GGPNGDAS
+269 GGPDGNAS

-282 SDNSSSQTQAPPSQS
+282 SGGSSQMQKPPGQ
-297 SNSSS
+297 SSS
-302 SSDDKTSNANM
+302 SSSASGDKSQNGSM
-313 TAPPSNGQMPS
+313 TAPPSNGKMPS

-333 GGPPSGGDGGQGGPG
+333 GGPPSGGDGGGGGPG
-348 GDGGKG
+348 GGGKSG
-354 GTGTGSKMQSGS
+354 AGTGSKMQSGS

-373 PGPLRLFQQE
+373 PGPLRLFQTE

-390 LLPFAIFGITG
+390 LLPFAIFGMAG

-414 AQQKETIF
+414 AEQKETIF
-422 WVAWL
+422 WAAWL

-461 ALVHLYRNQTGW
+461 ALVHLYRKQAGW
-473 KSWLLPTAI
+473 KTWLLPAAI
-482 IATTGFELF
+482 LVTTGFELF
-491 ILRNYYDQIRV
+491 ILRNYNDQIGA

-509 VIGALSAI
+509 VIGAVAAI
-517 ALLVFKQRQK
+517 ALFVFKQRQK
-527 PISYYVSLAALL
+527 PLSYYVSLAALL
-539 ALLVMPIY
+539 VLMVMPIY

-556 GNSSQPETGPQ
+556 GNSSLPETGPQ
-567 LASMS
+567 LASTS
-572 GKGMGMSDATVN
+572 GKGMGMDNASVN
-584 EKLIKYLE
+584 TKLIKYLE
-592 ENNSGAEYLFATTD
+592 KHNAGADYLFATTD

-621 MTIGGFSGS
+621 MAIGGYSGS
-630 DPAITLTQFK
+630 DPAITLAQFK
-640 KLIKEGKVKYFLA
+640 KLVKEGKVKYFLA
-653 SGMGRG
+653 SGMGKG

-665 EWVQKNGKKV
+665 QWVEKNGKKV
-675 SSDTWQSSSDQ
+675 SSDKWQ
-686 QASSDQITSNTDSA
+686 SNTDQKTKNSDAA
-700 DTSSN
+700 DKKSSKAAGKN
-705 SKTSGENGKMSG
+705 SRMSG
-717 GPGGMNQSAAL
+717 GPGGMNQSASL
-728 YELNADE
+728 YELQSDE

>member
-1 MEKKKR
+1 MKMKKR
-7 ELDIVLILILLAS
+7 EIDAVFILILLAS
-20 AFLNIYNIW
+20 AFLNMYNIW
-29 KDDTVNPYYTAAVTS
+29 NDDTVNPYYTAAVTS
-44 MMQSFHNFFYASF
+44 MLQSFHNFFYASF

-72 QIQTISAL
+72 QVQTISAL

-86 WSVILPQALAGVGSV
+86 WSVVLPQALAGVGSV
-101 LLMYLL
+101 LFMYLL

-138 VDALLVFFLLLAT
+138 VDALLVFFLLFAT

-156 AIRKGK
+156 AIRKGR

-171 VVGVGFNT
+171 VVGAGFNT

-191 LLFYLI
+191 LLFYMI
-197 AANATIKK
+197 AANTTIKK

-224 PLIVDNIPASKRPYI
+224 PLIVDNIPASKRPYV

-259 LTGQNSGGGQ
+259 LTGQSSGGGQ
-269 GGPNGDAS
+269 GGPDGNAL

-282 SDNSSSQTQAPPSQS
+282 SGGSSQMQKPPGQ
-297 SNSSS
+297 SSS
-302 SSDDKTSNANM
+302 SSSASGNKPQNGSM
-313 TAPPSNGQMPS
+313 TAPPSNGK
-324 GGEMPSGGQ
+324 MPSGGQ
-333 GGPPSGGDGGQGGPG
+333 GGPPSGGDGPG
-348 GDGGKG
+348 GGGKSG
-354 GTGTGSKMQSGS
+354 AGTGSKMQSGS

-373 PGPLRLFQQE
+373 PGPLRLFQTE

-390 LLPFAIFGITG
+390 LLPFAIFGMAG

-414 AQQKETIF
+414 AEQKETIF
-422 WVAWL
+422 WAAWL

-461 ALVHLYRNQTGW
+461 ALVHLYRKQAGW
-473 KSWLLPTAI
+473 KTWLLPAAI
-482 IATTGFELF
+482 LVTTGFELF
-491 ILRNYYDQIRV
+491 ILRNYNDQIGA
-502 GWSIGVG
+502 GWSIGAG
-509 VIGALSAI
+509 VLGAVAAI
-517 ALLVFKQRQK
+517 ALFVFKQRQK
-527 PISYYVSLAALL
+527 PLSYYVSLAALL
-539 ALLVMPIY
+539 VLMVMPIY

-556 GNSSQPETGPQ
+556 GNSSLPETGPQ
-567 LASMS
+567 LASTS
-572 GKGMGMSDATVN
+572 GKGMGMDNASVN
-584 EKLIKYLE
+584 TKLINYLE
-592 ENNSGAEYLFATTD
+592 KHNAGADYLFAATD

-621 MTIGGFSGS
+621 MAIGGFSGS

-640 KLIKEGKVKYFLA
+640 KLVKEGKVKYFLT
-653 SGMGRG
+653 SGMGKG
-659 GNNDIV
+659 GKNDIV
-665 EWVQKNGKKV
+665 QWVEKNGKKV
-675 SSDTWQSSSDQ
+675 SSDKWQSSTDQKTKNSD
-686 QASSDQITSNTDSA
+686 AA
-700 DTSSN
+700 DTKSS
-705 SKTSGENGKMSG
+705 KASGENSRMSG
-717 GPGGMNQSAAL
+717 GPGGMNQSASL
-728 YELNADE
+728 YELQSDE

>member
-1 MEKKKR
+1 MKKR
-7 ELDIVLILILLAS
+7 EIDAVFILILLAS
-20 AFLNIYNIW
+20 AFLNMYNIW
-29 KDDTVNPYYTAAVTS
+29 NDDTVNPYYTAAVTS
-44 MMQSFHNFFYASF
+44 MLQSFHNFFYASF

-101 LLMYLL
+101 LFMYLL

-138 VDALLVFFLLLAT
+138 VDALLVFFLLFAT

-156 AIRKGK
+156 AIRKGR

-171 VVGVGFNT
+171 VVGAGFNT

-191 LLFYLI
+191 LLFYMI
-197 AANATIKK
+197 AANTTIKK

-224 PLIVDNIPASKRPYI
+224 PLIVDNIPAGKRPYV

-259 LTGQNSGGGQ
+259 LTGQSSGGGQ
-269 GGPNGDAS
+269 GGPDGNAS

-282 SDNSSSQTQAPPSQS
+282 SDGSSQMQKPPGQ
-297 SNSSS
+297 SSS
-302 SSDDKTSNANM
+302 SSSASGDKPQNGSM
-313 TAPPSNGQMPS
+313 TAPPSNGK
-324 GGEMPSGGQ
+324 MPSGGQ
-333 GGPPSGGDGGQGGPG
+333 GGPPSGGDGG
-348 GDGGKG
+348 GGKSG
-354 GTGTGSKMQSGS
+354 AGTGSKMQSGS

-373 PGPLRLFQQE
+373 PGPLRLFQTE

-390 LLPFAIFGITG
+390 LLPFAIFGMAG

-414 AQQKETIF
+414 AEQKETIF
-422 WVAWL
+422 WAAWL

-461 ALVHLYRNQTGW
+461 ALVHLYRKQAGW
-473 KSWLLPTAI
+473 KTWLLPAAI
-482 IATTGFELF
+482 LVTTGFELF
-491 ILRNYYDQIRV
+491 ILRNYNDQIGA
-502 GWSIGVG
+502 GWSIGAG
-509 VIGALSAI
+509 VLGAVAAI
-517 ALLVFKQRQK
+517 ALFVFKQRQK
-527 PISYYVSLAALL
+527 PLSYYVSLAALL
-539 ALLVMPIY
+539 VLMVMPIY

-556 GNSSQPETGPQ
+556 GNSSLPETGPQ
-567 LASMS
+567 LASTS
-572 GKGMGMSDATVN
+572 GKGMGMDNASVN
-584 EKLIKYLE
+584 TKLINYLE
-592 ENNSGAEYLFATTD
+592 KHNAGADYLFAATD

-621 MTIGGFSGS
+621 MAIGGFSGS

-640 KLIKEGKVKYFLA
+640 KLVKEGKVKYFLT
-653 SGMGRG
+653 SGMGKG

-665 EWVQKNGKKV
+665 QWVEKNGKKV
-675 SSDTWQSSSDQ
+675 SSDKWQSSTDQ
-686 QASSDQITSNTDSA
+686 KTKNSDSA
-700 DTSSN
+700 DT
-705 SKTSGENGKMSG
+705 KTSKAAGKNSRMSG
-717 GPGGMNQSAAL
+717 GPGGMNQSASL
-728 YELNADE
+728 YELQSDE

>member
-1 MEKKKR
+1 MKKR
-7 ELDIVLILILLAS
+7 EIDAVFILILLAS
-20 AFLNIYNIW
+20 AFLNMYNIW
-29 KDDTVNPYYTAAVTS
+29 NDDTVNPYYTAAVTS
-44 MMQSFHNFFYASF
+44 MLQSFHNFFYASF

-101 LLMYLL
+101 LFMYLL

-138 VDALLVFFLLLAT
+138 VDALLVFFLLFAT

-156 AIRKGK
+156 AIRKGR

-171 VVGVGFNT
+171 VVGAGFNT

-191 LLFYLI
+191 LLFYMI
-197 AANATIKK
+197 AANTTIKK

-224 PLIVDNIPASKRPYI
+224 PLIVDNIPAGKRPYV

-259 LTGQNSGGGQ
+259 LTGQSSGGGQ
-269 GGPNGDAS
+269 GGPDGNAS

-282 SDNSSSQTQAPPSQS
+282 SDGSSQMQAPPGQ
-297 SNSSS
+297 SSS
-302 SSDDKTSNANM
+302 SSSASGNKPQNGSM
-313 TAPPSNGQMPS
+313 TAPPSNGK
-324 GGEMPSGGQ
+324 MPSGGQ
-333 GGPPSGGDGGQGGPG
+333 GGPPSGG
-348 GDGGKG
+348 GKSG
-354 GTGTGSKMQSGS
+354 AGTGSKMQSGS

-373 PGPLRLFQQE
+373 PGPLRLFQSE

-390 LLPFAIFGITG
+390 LLPFAIFGMAG

-414 AQQKETIF
+414 AEQKETIF
-422 WVAWL
+422 WAAWL

-442 YYLIMLAP
+442 YYLIMLAS

-461 ALVHLYRNQTGW
+461 ALVHLYRKQAGW
-473 KSWLLPTAI
+473 KTWLLPVAI
-482 IATTGFELF
+482 LVTTGFELF
-491 ILRNYYDQIRV
+491 ILRNYNDQIGA
-502 GWSIGVG
+502 GWSIGAG
-509 VIGALSAI
+509 VLGAVAAI
-517 ALLVFKQRQK
+517 ALFVFKQRQK
-527 PISYYVSLAALL
+527 PLSYYVSLAALL
-539 ALLVMPIY
+539 VLMVMPIY

-556 GNSSQPETGPQ
+556 GNSSLPETGPQ
-567 LASMS
+567 LASTS
-572 GKGMGMSDATVN
+572 GKGMGMDNASVN
-584 EKLIKYLE
+584 TKLINYLE
-592 ENNSGAEYLFATTD
+592 KHNAGADYLFAATD

-621 MTIGGFSGS
+621 MAIGGFSGS

-640 KLIKEGKVKYFLA
+640 KLVKEGKVKYFLT
-653 SGMGRG
+653 SGMGKG

-665 EWVQKNGKKV
+665 QWVEKNGKKV
-675 SSDTWQSSSDQ
+675 SSDKWKSSTDQKTKNSDP
-686 QASSDQITSNTDSA
+686 A
-700 DTSSN
+700 DTKSSKAAGKN
-705 SKTSGENGKMSG
+705 SRMSG
-717 GPGGMNQSAAL
+717 GPGGMNQSASL
-728 YELNADE
+728 YELQSDE

>member
-1 MEKKKR
+1 MKMKKR
-7 ELDIVLILILLAS
+7 EIDAVLILILLAS
-20 AFLNIYNIW
+20 AFLNMYNIW
-29 KDDTVNPYYTAAVTS
+29 NDDTVNPYYTAAVTS
-44 MMQSFHNFFYASF
+44 MLQSFHNFFYASF

-101 LLMYLL
+101 LFMYLL

-138 VDALLVFFLLLAT
+138 VDALLVFFLLFAT

-156 AIRKGK
+156 AIRKGR

-171 VVGVGFNT
+171 VVGAGFNT

-191 LLFYLI
+191 LLFYMI
-197 AANATIKK
+197 AANTTIKK

-224 PLIVDNIPASKRPYI
+224 PLIVDNIPASKRPYV

-259 LTGQNSGGGQ
+259 LTGQSSGGGQ
-269 GGPNGDAS
+269 GGPDGNAS

-282 SDNSSSQTQAPPSQS
+282 SGGSSQMQKPPGQ
-297 SNSSS
+297 SSS
-302 SSDDKTSNANM
+302 SSSASGDKSQNGSM
-313 TAPPSNGQMPS
+313 TAPPSNGKMPS

-333 GGPPSGGDGGQGGPG
+333 GGPPSGGDGGGGGPG
-348 GDGGKG
+348 GGGKS

-373 PGPLRLFQQE
+373 PGPLRLFQTE

-390 LLPFAIFGITG
+390 LLPFAIFGMAG

-414 AQQKETIF
+414 AEQKETIF
-422 WVAWL
+422 WAAWL

-461 ALVHLYRNQTGW
+461 ALVHLYRKQAGW
-473 KSWLLPTAI
+473 KTWLLPAAI
-482 IATTGFELF
+482 LVTTGFELF
-491 ILRNYYDQIRV
+491 ILRNYNDQIGA

-509 VIGALSAI
+509 VIGAVAAI
-517 ALLVFKQRQK
+517 ALFVFKQRQK
-527 PISYYVSLAALL
+527 PLSYYVSLAALL
-539 ALLVMPIY
+539 VLMVMPIY

-556 GNSSQPETGPQ
+556 GNSSLPETGPQ
-567 LASMS
+567 LASTS
-572 GKGMGMSDATVN
+572 GKGMGMDNASVN
-584 EKLIKYLE
+584 TKLINYLE
-592 ENNSGAEYLFATTD
+592 KHNAGADYLFATTD

-621 MTIGGFSGS
+621 MAIGGYSGS
-630 DPAITLTQFK
+630 DPAITLAQFK
-640 KLIKEGKVKYFLA
+640 KLVKEGKVKYFLA
-653 SGMGRG
+653 SGMGKG

-665 EWVQKNGKKV
+665 QWVEKNGKKV
-675 SSDTWQSSSDQ
+675 SSDKWQ
-686 QASSDQITSNTDSA
+686 SNTDQK
-700 DTSSN
+700 TKN
-705 SKTSGENGKMSG
+705 SDATDKKSDKASGKNSRMSG
-717 GPGGMNQSAAL
+717 GPGGMNQSASL
-728 YELNADE
+728 YELQSDE